1 MKRKFISAMLF
12 GALLIAPA
20 TTFVGCADYDDDIE
34 NLQDQIT
41 NNATTLDQLTKEKIQ
56 NVETEI
62 ESLKAANKQLQEALD
77 KAKSEGTDAD
87 AATLAAAQKLV
98 EDAQA
103 QLQAALDA
111 VNGDITGINGKITD
125 INGQIID
132 LDAKYTTANGQII
145 DLNGKIS
152 DLDARLLAQ
161 DGRLKSVESLLAADG
176 KLTLAI
182 NDAQAL
188 AEKAYNLAEQT
199 AATAEANKQAIKD
212 AADNL
217 KSIKESLEGQ
227 INTLSDKVNDLS
239 KKLADQNADITAQIN
254 SLKSQLKDAQDGIS
268 ANGDKINENKQKI
281 DGIVNQLLE
290 LEGKI
295 AANKLAVETLE
306 SNFLT
311 KVNELVAG
319 PNGLKTSIDGLK
331 NANETVN
338 QRLEAIDGRLDG
350 VDGRLDGIDEL
361 IQSLAKSSDVT
372 SSIDQLRQEIEAK
385 IGKLNEEGKKE
396 SVATLIAGIN
406 SSITSIQGDIT
417 RIDGEITRIDGL
429 IDVLFTDLS
438 NLVTSLE
445 IQDNTFDAVWGKVTA
460 ANVGNFAKDD
470 TKRLVCFP
478 EASNRK
484 ATRAFD
490 EYTVEDVSGDMYLTI
505 NPTDIDFDNL
515 KVDLRNSLDEKSTAY
530 TLTRAEVAEGHL
542 ITRATKAQNGL
553 YHFRYKCSNTKP
565 SAEPQV
571 SNVAY
576 AATVTFP
583 WTKKGEKKPS
593 ERSVYSKYD
602 ITFRPTRATAVASD
616 GFGIGFDSEVN
627 TFNQTSVV
635 NQPSW
640 NSIETKGVVR
650 PVANKENPDAA
661 FLVKLLLNTDHKVYA
676 KYIKCTNAL
685 NSNGGYDANA
695 VADINKQ
702 SSAFDKVI
710 YATDKATDKDD
721 PDFKSLT
728 IDVNKYNGY
737 TVSFDYYI
745 WNYDGSVLKRTYTL
759 NFTKPLIADDNAH
772 AEVTPEAKTEQ
783 TAFADDFANTLCMD
797 AKRSI
802 WTGKATKFNVLPISG
817 EDAGSVKSVTLTS
830 ADKQTNYVSCNYN
843 NGTKVALN
851 HQNEIKNLKFAYDPT
866 TIDLNKTYKFK
877 VVFYDANDNEVNT
890 VNVSYTMKTPTKW
903 KEKIVRGTN
912 LFNNNV
918 AIFWAMSEL
927 DSNGNIVAA
936 YGDFSSIIAN
946 VNMNFN
952 NEGSKILFKNT
963 DVYSQQNNNLT
974 YQPTSGLTSYDK
986 FVVPFAA
993 VDNNH
998 IYNISAGVEYFGC
1011 RNLWQAVGGDG
1022 DFAVKF
1028 ASRVLNAKGFNASAT
1043 IAYGASTNINNAS
1056 INAYDPS
1063 KGFSNGQGTKM
1074 NFLGSSSIDA
1084 QIKDVKVKFMNEGDK
1099 PLFSKAYLAD
1109 AAGNMVED
1117 MLTNTVTTPNNA
1129 AKADHIVLETKDK
1142 ASVQL
1147 GHTTVTLQLFVTD
1160 VFGHCSEK
1168 NQYNI
1173 TIKIDPNLIPSH
1185 IKHRR

>member
-34 NLQDQIT
+34 NLQGQIT

-77 KAKSEGTDAD
+77 KAKSEGSDAD

-111 VNGDITGINGKITD
+111 VNGDITGI
-125 INGQIID
+125 
-132 LDAKYTTANGQII
+132 
-145 DLNGKIS
+145 NGKIS

-212 AADNL
+212 AAANL

-239 KKLADQNADITAQIN
+239 KELAKQNADITAQIN
-254 SLKSQLKDAQDGIS
+254 SLNSQLKDANDGIS
-268 ANGDKINENKQKI
+268 ANGDKIKANKQKI
-281 DGIVNQLLE
+281 DEIVGQLTE
-290 LEGKI
+290 LQKQV
-295 AANKLAVETLE
+295 AKNKLAVETLE
-306 SNFLT
+306 SNYLS
-311 KVNELVAG
+311 KAEGIKLN
-319 PNGLKTSIDGLK
+319 TSIDELK
-331 NANETVN
+331 SANE
-338 QRLEAIDGRLDG
+338 AIEGRLAKAES
-350 VDGRLDGIDEL
+350 RLDGIDGL
-361 IQSLAKSSDVT
+361 IESLAKSSDVT
-372 SSIDQLRQEIEAK
+372 KDIQELREEIEAK
-385 IGKLNEEGKKE
+385 IGKLNEEGKDDT
-396 SVATLIAGIN
+396 VASLIAGIN

-478 EASNRK
+478 EKSNRK

-565 SAEPQV
+565 EAEPQV

-627 TFNQTSVV
+627 TFNQTNVV

-843 NGTKVALN
+843 NTTKVALN

-866 TIDLNKTYKFK
+866 AIDLNKTYKFK

-946 VNMNFN
+946 VNMNFD

-963 DVYSQQNNNLT
+963 DVYSQQNNNQT

-1028 ASRVLNAKGFNASAT
+1028 ASRVLNAKDFNASAT

-1063 KGFSNGQGTKM
+1063 KGFSNNGQGTNM
-1074 NFLGSSSIDA
+1074 NFLGSSIDA
-1084 QIKDVKVKFMNEGDK
+1084 QIKDVKVKFKNEGDK

-1147 GHTTVTLQLFVTD
+1147 GPTTVTLQLFVTD

>member
-12 GALLIAPA
+12 GALLVAPA

-34 NLQDQIT
+34 NLQGQIT

-111 VNGDITGINGKITD
+111 VNGDITGINGKI
-125 INGQIID
+125 
-132 LDAKYTTANGQII
+132 
-145 DLNGKIS
+145 S

-199 AATAEANKQAIKD
+199 SATAEANKQAIKD
-212 AADNL
+212 AAENL

-254 SLKSQLKDAQDGIS
+254 SLKSQLSDAKDGIS
-268 ANGDKINENKQKI
+268 ANGDKINKNKQKI
-281 DGIVNQLLE
+281 DEIVGQLTELQNQVA
-290 LEGKI
+290 K
-295 AANKLAVETLE
+295 NKLAVETLE
-306 SNFLT
+306 SNYLS

-319 PNGLKTSIDGLK
+319 QNGLKTSIEGLK
-331 NANETVN
+331 SANETIN
-338 QRLEAIDGRLDG
+338 QRLESAEGRLDTIE
-350 VDGRLDGIDEL
+350 DL
-361 IQSLAKSSDVT
+361 IASLAKSSDVT

-385 IGKLNEEGKKE
+385 IGKLNEEGKDDT
-396 SVATLIAGIN
+396 VASLIAGIN

-478 EASNRK
+478 EKSNRK

-553 YHFRYKCSNTKP
+553 YHFRYKCGNTKP
-565 SAEPQV
+565 SAEPQA

-635 NQPSW
+635 PQPTW

-745 WNYDGSVLKRTYTL
+745 WNYDGSVLKRTYAL

-772 AEVTPEAKTEQ
+772 AVVTPEAKTEQ

-866 TIDLNKTYKFK
+866 AIDLNKTYKFR
-877 VVFYDANDNEVNT
+877 VVFYDVNDNEVNT
-890 VNVSYTMKTPTKW
+890 VNVSYTMKAPTGW
-903 KEKIVRGTN
+903 NAKIVRGTN
-912 LFNNNV
+912 LFNNDV

-927 DSNGNIVAA
+927 GTSGNVVAA

-946 VNMNFN
+946 VNMNFD

-974 YQPTSGLTSYDK
+974 YQPASGLTSYDK

-1011 RNLWQAVGGDG
+1011 RNLWQAAGGDG
-1022 DFAVKF
+1022 NFKVKF

-1043 IAYGASTNINNAS
+1043 IAYGASTNINNGS

-1074 NFLGSSSIDA
+1074 NFLGSSIDA

-1109 AAGNMVED
+1109 ADGNMVED

>member
-34 NLQDQIT
+34 NLQGQIT

-111 VNGDITGINGKITD
+111 VNGDITGINGKI
-125 INGQIID
+125 
-132 LDAKYTTANGQII
+132 
-145 DLNGKIS
+145 S

-188 AEKAYNLAEQT
+188 AEKAYNLAEKT
-199 AATAEANKQAIKD
+199 AATADANKQAIKD
-212 AADNL
+212 AAENL

-254 SLKSQLKDAQDGIS
+254 SLKSQLNDANEGIS
-268 ANGDKINENKQKI
+268 ANGDKIIKNKQKI
-281 DGIVNQLLE
+281 DEIVGQLTELQNQ
-290 LEGKI
+290 I
-295 AANKLAVETLE
+295 AKNKSAVETLE

-311 KVNELVAG
+311 EIDKIVNEQ
-319 PNGLKTSIDGLK
+319 NGLKTSIEGLK
-331 NANETVN
+331 SANETVN
-338 QRLEAIDGRLDG
+338 QRLESAEGRLDTIE
-350 VDGRLDGIDEL
+350 DL
-361 IQSLAKSSDVT
+361 IASLAKSSDVT

-385 IGKLNEEGKKE
+385 IGKLNEEGKDDT
-396 SVATLIAGIN
+396 VASLIAGIN
-406 SSITSIQGDIT
+406 TSITSIQGDIT

-478 EASNRK
+478 EKSNRK

-553 YHFRYKCSNTKP
+553 YHFRYKCGNTKP
-565 SAEPQV
+565 EAEPQV
-571 SNVAY
+571 SKVAY

-635 NQPSW
+635 PQPTW

-866 TIDLNKTYKFK
+866 AIDLNKTYKFR

-890 VNVSYTMKTPTKW
+890 VNVSYTMKAPTGW
-903 KEKIVRGTN
+903 NAKIVRGTN

-946 VNMNFN
+946 VNMKFD

-1011 RNLWQAVGGDG
+1011 RNLWQAAGGDG
-1022 DFAVKF
+1022 NFKVKF
-1028 ASRVLNAKGFNASAT
+1028 ASRVLNAKDFNASAT

-1063 KGFSNGQGTKM
+1063 KGFSNDHGTKM
-1074 NFLGSSSIDA
+1074 NFLGNSIDA

-1147 GHTTVTLQLFVTD
+1147 GQTTITLQLFVTD

-1185 IKHRR
+1185 INHRR

>member
-12 GALLIAPA
+12 GALLVAPA

-34 NLQDQIT
+34 NLQGQIT
-41 NNATTLDQLTKEKIQ
+41 NNATTLDQLTKEKIK

-77 KAKSEGTDAD
+77 KAKSEGSDAD

-111 VNGDITGINGKITD
+111 VNGDITGI
-125 INGQIID
+125 
-132 LDAKYTTANGQII
+132 
-145 DLNGKIS
+145 NGKIS

-239 KKLADQNADITAQIN
+239 KELAKQNADITAQIN
-254 SLKSQLKDAQDGIS
+254 SLKSQLNDANEGIS
-268 ANGDKINENKQKI
+268 ANGDKIKANKQKI
-281 DGIVNQLLE
+281 DEIVGQLTELQNQ
-290 LEGKI
+290 I
-295 AANKLAVETLE
+295 NANKSKVETLE
-306 SNFLT
+306 SNYLS

-319 PNGLKTSIDGLK
+319 QNGLKTSIEGLK
-331 NANETVN
+331 SANETIN
-338 QRLEAIDGRLDG
+338 QRLESAEGRLDT
-350 VDGRLDGIDEL
+350 IDDL
-361 IQSLAKSSDVT
+361 IASLAKSSDVT
-372 SSIDQLRQEIEAK
+372 SSIDRLREEIEAK
-385 IGKLNEEGKKE
+385 IGKLNEEGKDDT
-396 SVATLIAGIN
+396 VASLIAGIN
-406 SSITSIQGDIT
+406 SNITSIQDDIT

-460 ANVGNFAKDD
+460 ANVENFAKDD

-478 EASNRK
+478 EKSNRK

-553 YHFRYKCSNTKP
+553 YHFRYKCGNTKP
-565 SAEPQV
+565 EAEPQV

-602 ITFRPTRATAVASD
+602 ITFRPTRATAVASN

-627 TFNQTSVV
+627 TFNQTSEVS
-635 NQPSW
+635 QPTW

-661 FLVKLLLNTDHKVYA
+661 FLVKLMLNTDHKVYA

-685 NSNGGYDANA
+685 NSNGAYDGNA

-851 HQNEIKNLKFAYDPT
+851 HQNEIKNLKFVYDPT

-890 VNVSYTMKTPTKW
+890 VNVSYTMKAPTGLNA
-903 KEKIVRGTN
+903 KIVRGTN
-912 LFNNNV
+912 LFNNDV

-927 DSNGNIVAA
+927 GTSGNVVAA
-936 YGDFSSIIAN
+936 YGDFSSIIAH
-946 VNMNFN
+946 VNENLDGN
-952 NEGSKILFKNT
+952 NSKIWFKNT
-963 DVYSQQNNNLT
+963 DVYSQQNNNLA
-974 YQPTSGLTSYDK
+974 YKPESGLTSYNK

-1011 RNLWQAVGGDG
+1011 NNLWQAAGGDG
-1022 DFAVKF
+1022 NFKVKF

-1043 IAYGASTNINNAS
+1043 IAYGASTNINNGS

-1074 NFLGSSSIDA
+1074 NFLGSSIDA
-1084 QIKDVKVKFMNEGDK
+1084 QIKDVKVYFKNEGDM

-1117 MLTNTVTTPNNA
+1117 MLTNTKTTPNNA

-1147 GHTTVTLQLFVTD
+1147 GQTTITLQLVVTD
-1160 VFGHCSEK
+1160 VFGHSSK
-1168 NQYNI
+1168 KDQYNI
-1173 TIKIDPNLIPSH
+1173 TIKIDPNLTPSH
-1185 IKHRR
+1185 INHRR

>member
-111 VNGDITGINGKITD
+111 VNGDITGINGKI
-125 INGQIID
+125 
-132 LDAKYTTANGQII
+132 
-145 DLNGKIS
+145 S

-254 SLKSQLKDAQDGIS
+254 SLKSQLNDANEGIS
-268 ANGDKINENKQKI
+268 ANGDKIKANKQKI
-281 DGIVNQLLE
+281 DEIVGQLTELQNQ
-290 LEGKI
+290 I
-295 AANKLAVETLE
+295 NANKSKVETLE
-306 SNFLT
+306 SNYLS

-319 PNGLKTSIDGLK
+319 QNGLKTSIEGLK
-331 NANETVN
+331 SANETIN
-338 QRLEAIDGRLDG
+338 QRLESAEGRLDT
-350 VDGRLDGIDEL
+350 IDDL
-361 IQSLAKSSDVT
+361 IASLAKSSDVT
-372 SSIDQLRQEIEAK
+372 SSIDRLRKEIEAK
-385 IGKLNEEGKKE
+385 IGKLNEEGKDDT
-396 SVATLIAGIN
+396 VASLIAGIN

-478 EASNRK
+478 EKSNRK

-553 YHFRYKCSNTKP
+553 YHFRYKCGNTKP
-565 SAEPQV
+565 EAEPQV

-602 ITFRPTRATAVASD
+602 ITFRPTRATAVASN

-627 TFNQTSVV
+627 TFNQTSEVP
-635 NQPSW
+635 QPTW

-661 FLVKLLLNTDHKVYA
+661 FLVKLMLNTDHKVYA

-685 NSNGGYDANA
+685 NSNGAYDGNA

-759 NFTKPLIADDNAH
+759 NFTKPHIADDNAH
-772 AEVTPEAKTEQ
+772 AEVTPEANTEQ
-783 TAFADDFANTLCMD
+783 TAFADDFAKTLCMD

-817 EDAGSVKSVTLTS
+817 ENAGSVKSVTLTS

-843 NGTKVALN
+843 NATKVALN
-851 HQNEIKNLKFAYDPT
+851 HQNDIKNLKFVYDPT
-866 TIDLNKTYKFK
+866 AIDLNKTYKFK
-877 VVFYDANDNEVNT
+877 VVFYDAKDNEVNT
-890 VNVSYTMKTPTKW
+890 VNVSYTMKAPTGLND
-903 KEKIVRGTN
+903 KIVRGTH
-912 LFNNNV
+912 LFNNDV
-918 AIFWAMSEL
+918 AIFWAMSEPGV
-927 DSNGNIVAA
+927 DQSGNPIVTAA
-936 YGDFSSIIAN
+936 YGDFSSIIAH
-946 VNMNFN
+946 VNENLDGN
-952 NEGSKILFKNT
+952 NSKIWFKNT
-963 DVYSQQNNNLT
+963 DVYSQQNNNLA
-974 YQPTSGLTSYDK
+974 YQPTSGLTSYNK

-1011 RNLWQAVGGDG
+1011 NNLWQAAGGDG
-1022 DFAVKF
+1022 NFKVKF

-1043 IAYGASTNINNAS
+1043 IAYGASTNINNGS

-1074 NFLGSSSIDA
+1074 NFLGSGIDA
-1084 QIKDVKVKFMNEGDK
+1084 QIKDVKVDFKNEGDM

-1109 AAGNMVED
+1109 AHGNMVED
-1117 MLTNTVTTPNNA
+1117 MLTKTVTTPNNA
-1129 AKADHIVLETKDK
+1129 AKADHIVLETKNK
-1142 ASVQL
+1142 ASVQS
-1147 GHTTVTLQLFVTD
+1147 GQTTITLQLVVTD
-1160 VFGHCSEK
+1160 VFGHSSKK

-1173 TIKIDPNLIPSH
+1173 TIKIDPNLTPSH
-1185 IKHRR
+1185 INHRR

>member
-34 NLQDQIT
+34 NLQGQIT

-77 KAKSEGTDAD
+77 KAKSEGSDAD

-111 VNGDITGINGKITD
+111 VNGDITGI
-125 INGQIID
+125 
-132 LDAKYTTANGQII
+132 
-145 DLNGKIS
+145 NGKIS

-227 INTLSDKVNDLS
+227 INTLSEKVNELS

-254 SLKSQLKDAQDGIS
+254 SLKSQLNDANEGIS
-268 ANGDKINENKQKI
+268 ANGDKIKANKQKI
-281 DGIVNQLLE
+281 DEIVGQLTELQNQ
-290 LEGKI
+290 I
-295 AANKLAVETLE
+295 NANKSKVETLE
-306 SNFLT
+306 SNYLS

-319 PNGLKTSIDGLK
+319 QNGLKTSIEGLK
-331 NANETVN
+331 SANETIN
-338 QRLEAIDGRLDG
+338 QRLESAEGRLDTIE
-350 VDGRLDGIDEL
+350 DL
-361 IQSLAKSSDVT
+361 IASLAKSSDVT

-385 IGKLNEEGKKE
+385 IGKLNEEGKDDT
-396 SVATLIAGIN
+396 VASLIAGIN
-406 SSITSIQGDIT
+406 TSITSIQGDIT

-478 EASNRK
+478 EKSNRK

-553 YHFRYKCSNTKP
+553 YHFRYKCGNTKP
-565 SAEPQV
+565 EAEPQV

-602 ITFRPTRATAVASD
+602 ITFRPTRATAVASN

-635 NQPSW
+635 NQPTW

-772 AEVTPEAKTEQ
+772 AVVTPEAKTEQ

-843 NGTKVALN
+843 NTTKVTLN

-866 TIDLNKTYKFK
+866 AIDLNKTYKFK

-912 LFNNNV
+912 LFNNDV

-946 VNMNFN
+946 VNMNFD

-998 IYNISAGVEYFGC
+998 IYNISAGVEYFGY

-1074 NFLGSSSIDA
+1074 NFLGSNIDA

-1099 PLFSKAYLAD
+1099 PLFTKAYLAD

-1147 GHTTVTLQLFVTD
+1147 GHATVTLQLFVTD

>member
-12 GALLIAPA
+12 GALLVAPA

-111 VNGDITGINGKITD
+111 VNGDITGINGKI
-125 INGQIID
+125 
-132 LDAKYTTANGQII
+132 
-145 DLNGKIS
+145 S

-199 AATAEANKQAIKD
+199 SATAEANKQAIKD
-212 AADNL
+212 AAENL

-254 SLKSQLKDAQDGIS
+254 SLKSQLSDAKDGIS
-268 ANGDKINENKQKI
+268 ANGDKINKNKQKI
-281 DGIVNQLLE
+281 DEIVGQLTELQNQVA
-290 LEGKI
+290 K
-295 AANKLAVETLE
+295 NKLAVETLE
-306 SNFLT
+306 SNYLS

-319 PNGLKTSIDGLK
+319 QNGLKTSIEGLK
-331 NANETVN
+331 SANETIN
-338 QRLEAIDGRLDG
+338 QRLESAEGRLDTIE
-350 VDGRLDGIDEL
+350 DL
-361 IQSLAKSSDVT
+361 IASLAKSSDVT
-372 SSIDQLRQEIEAK
+372 SSIDQLRQEIDAK
-385 IGKLNEEGKKE
+385 IGKLNEEGKDDT
-396 SVATLIAGIN
+396 VASLIAGIN

-460 ANVGNFAKDD
+460 ANVENFAKDD

-478 EASNRK
+478 EKSNRK

-553 YHFRYKCSNTKP
+553 YHFRYKCGNTKP
-565 SAEPQV
+565 SAEPQA

-583 WTKKGEKKPS
+583 WTKKGEKKAS

-602 ITFRPTRATAVASD
+602 ITFRPTRATAVASN

-627 TFNQTSVV
+627 TFNQTSEQA
-635 NQPSW
+635 QPTW

-772 AEVTPEAKTEQ
+772 AVVTPEAKTEQ

-866 TIDLNKTYKFK
+866 TIDLNKTYKFR

-890 VNVSYTMKTPTKW
+890 VNVSYTMKAPTGW
-903 KEKIVRGTN
+903 NAKIVRGTN
-912 LFNNNV
+912 LFNNDV

-927 DSNGNIVAA
+927 GTSGNVVAA

-946 VNMNFN
+946 VNMNFD

-974 YQPTSGLTSYDK
+974 YQPASGLTSYDK

-1011 RNLWQAVGGDG
+1011 RNLWQAAGGDG
-1022 DFAVKF
+1022 NFKVKF

-1043 IAYGASTNINNAS
+1043 IAYGASTNINNGS

-1063 KGFSNGQGTKM
+1063 KGFFSNGQGTKM
-1074 NFLGSSSIDA
+1074 NFLGSSIDA

>member
-34 NLQDQIT
+34 NLQGQIT

-77 KAKSEGTDAD
+77 KAKSEGSDAD

-111 VNGDITGINGKITD
+111 VNGDITGI
-125 INGQIID
+125 
-132 LDAKYTTANGQII
+132 
-145 DLNGKIS
+145 NGKIS

-254 SLKSQLKDAQDGIS
+254 SLKSQLNDANEGIS
-268 ANGDKINENKQKI
+268 ANGDKIKANKQKI
-281 DGIVNQLLE
+281 DEIVGQLTELQNQ
-290 LEGKI
+290 I
-295 AANKLAVETLE
+295 NANKSKVETLE
-306 SNFLT
+306 SNYLS

-319 PNGLKTSIDGLK
+319 QNGLKTSIEGLK
-331 NANETVN
+331 SANETIN
-338 QRLEAIDGRLDG
+338 QRLESAEGRLDT
-350 VDGRLDGIDEL
+350 IDDL
-361 IQSLAKSSDVT
+361 IASLAKSSDVT
-372 SSIDQLRQEIEAK
+372 SSIDRLREEIEAK
-385 IGKLNEEGKKE
+385 IGKLNEEGKDDT
-396 SVATLIAGIN
+396 VASLIAGIN
-406 SSITSIQGDIT
+406 SNITSIQGDIT

-445 IQDNTFDAVWGKVTA
+445 IQDNTFDAVWGRVTA
-460 ANVGNFAKDD
+460 ANVAGFAKDD

-553 YHFRYKCSNTKP
+553 YHFRYKCGNTKP
-565 SAEPQV
+565 EAEPQV

-602 ITFRPTRATAVASD
+602 ITFRPTRATAVASN

-627 TFNQTSVV
+627 TFNQTSEDP
-635 NQPSW
+635 QPTW

-661 FLVKLLLNTDHKVYA
+661 FLVKLMLNTDHKVYA

-685 NSNGGYDANA
+685 NSNGAYDANA

-772 AEVTPEAKTEQ
+772 AEVTPEAKTDQ

-817 EDAGSVKSVTLTS
+817 ENAGSVKSVTLTS
-830 ADKQTNYVSCNYN
+830 ADKQTDYVSCNYN

-851 HQNEIKNLKFAYDPT
+851 HQNDIKNLKFVYDPT

-890 VNVSYTMKTPTKW
+890 VNVSYTMKAPTGLNA
-903 KEKIVRGTN
+903 KIVRGTN
-912 LFNNNV
+912 LFNNDV
-918 AIFWAMSEL
+918 AIFWAMSEHGT
-927 DSNGNIVAA
+927 SGNVVAA
-936 YGDFSSIIAN
+936 YGDFSSIIAH
-946 VNMNFN
+946 VNENLDGN
-952 NEGSKILFKNT
+952 NSKIWFKNT
-963 DVYSQQNNNLT
+963 DVYSQQNNNLA
-974 YQPTSGLTSYDK
+974 YKPESGLTSYNK

-1011 RNLWQAVGGDG
+1011 NNLWQAAGGDG
-1022 DFAVKF
+1022 NFKVKF

-1043 IAYGASTNINNAS
+1043 IAYGASTNINNGS

-1074 NFLGSSSIDA
+1074 NFLGSGIDA
-1084 QIKDVKVKFMNEGDK
+1084 QIKDVKVYFKNEGDM

-1109 AAGNMVED
+1109 AHGNIVED

-1147 GHTTVTLQLFVTD
+1147 GQTTITLQLVVTD
-1160 VFGHCSEK
+1160 VFGHSSK
-1168 NQYNI
+1168 KDQYNI
-1173 TIKIDPNLIPSH
+1173 TIKIDPNLTPSH
-1185 IKHRR
+1185 INHRR

>member
-12 GALLIAPA
+12 GALLVAPA

-34 NLQDQIT
+34 NLQGQIT

-111 VNGDITGINGKITD
+111 VNGDITGINGKI
-125 INGQIID
+125 
-132 LDAKYTTANGQII
+132 
-145 DLNGKIS
+145 S

-199 AATAEANKQAIKD
+199 SATAEANKQAIKD
-212 AADNL
+212 AAENL

-254 SLKSQLKDAQDGIS
+254 SLKSQLSDAKDGIS
-268 ANGDKINENKQKI
+268 ANGDKINKNKQKI
-281 DGIVNQLLE
+281 DEIVGQLTELQNQVA
-290 LEGKI
+290 K
-295 AANKLAVETLE
+295 NKLAVETLE
-306 SNFLT
+306 SNYLS

-319 PNGLKTSIDGLK
+319 QNGLKTSIEGLK
-331 NANETVN
+331 SANETIN
-338 QRLEAIDGRLDG
+338 QRLESAES
-350 VDGRLDGIDEL
+350 RLDGIDEL
-361 IQSLAKSSDVT
+361 IESLAKSSDVT
-372 SSIDQLRQEIEAK
+372 NDIQQLREDIEAK
-385 IGKLNEEGKKE
+385 IGKLNEEGQDDT
-396 SVATLIAGIN
+396 VASLIAGIN
-406 SSITSIQGDIT
+406 SNITSIQGDIT

-445 IQDNTFDAVWGKVTA
+445 IQDNTFDAVWGRVTA

-478 EASNRK
+478 EKSNRK

-565 SAEPQV
+565 EAEPQA

-635 NQPSW
+635 NQPTW

-843 NGTKVALN
+843 NTTKVALN

-912 LFNNNV
+912 LFKNNV
-918 AIFWAMSEL
+918 AIFWVMSEL

-946 VNMNFN
+946 VNMNFD

-1043 IAYGASTNINNAS
+1043 IAYGTNTNINNGS
-1056 INAYDPS
+1056 ITAFDPS

-1074 NFLGSSSIDA
+1074 NFLGSSIDA
-1084 QIKDVKVKFMNEGDK
+1084 QIKNVKVEFMKDSDK

-1142 ASVQL
+1142 AYVQKQ
-1147 GHTTVTLQLFVTD
+1147 TSIELQLVVTD
-1160 VFGHCSEK
+1160 VFGHTSK
-1168 NQYNI
+1168 NGQYKI
-1173 TIKIDPNLIPSH
+1173 TIKIIDNVTPSN
-1185 IKHRR
+1185 INHRR

>member
-12 GALLIAPA
+12 GALLVAPA

-34 NLQDQIT
+34 NLQGQIT

-111 VNGDITGINGKITD
+111 VNGDITGI
-125 INGQIID
+125 
-132 LDAKYTTANGQII
+132 
-145 DLNGKIS
+145 NGKIS

-254 SLKSQLKDAQDGIS
+254 SLKSQLNDANEGIS
-268 ANGDKINENKQKI
+268 ANGDKIKANKQKI
-281 DGIVNQLLE
+281 DEIVGQLTELQNQ
-290 LEGKI
+290 I
-295 AANKLAVETLE
+295 NANKSKVETLE
-306 SNFLT
+306 SNYLS

-319 PNGLKTSIDGLK
+319 QNGLKTSIEGLK
-331 NANETVN
+331 SANETIN
-338 QRLEAIDGRLDG
+338 QRLESAEGRLDT
-350 VDGRLDGIDEL
+350 IDDL
-361 IQSLAKSSDVT
+361 IASLAKSSDVT
-372 SSIDQLRQEIEAK
+372 SSIDRLREEIEAK
-385 IGKLNEEGKKE
+385 IGKLNEEGKDDT
-396 SVATLIAGIN
+396 VASLIAGIN

-445 IQDNTFDAVWGKVTA
+445 IQDNTFDAVWGRVTA
-460 ANVGNFAKDD
+460 ANVAGFAKDD

-553 YHFRYKCSNTKP
+553 YHFRYKCGNTKP
-565 SAEPQV
+565 EAEPQV

-772 AEVTPEAKTEQ
+772 AEVTPEAKTKQ

-843 NGTKVALN
+843 NTTKVALN

-866 TIDLNKTYKFK
+866 AIDLNKTYKFK

-946 VNMNFN
+946 VNMNFD

-1074 NFLGSSSIDA
+1074 NFLGNSIDA

-1147 GHTTVTLQLFVTD
+1147 GHATVTLQLFVTD

-1185 IKHRR
+1185 INHRR

>member
-34 NLQDQIT
+34 NLQGQIT

-111 VNGDITGINGKITD
+111 VNGDITGINGKI
-125 INGQIID
+125 
-132 LDAKYTTANGQII
+132 
-145 DLNGKIS
+145 S

-188 AEKAYNLAEQT
+188 AEKAYNLAEKT
-199 AATAEANKQAIKD
+199 AATADANKQAIKD

-254 SLKSQLKDAQDGIS
+254 SLKSQLNDANEGIS
-268 ANGDKINENKQKI
+268 ANGDKIIKNKQKI
-281 DGIVNQLLE
+281 DEIVGQLTELQNQ
-290 LEGKI
+290 I
-295 AANKLAVETLE
+295 AKNKSAVETLE

-311 KVNELVAG
+311 EIDKIVNEQ
-319 PNGLKTSIDGLK
+319 NGLKTSIEGLK
-331 NANETVN
+331 SANETVN
-338 QRLEAIDGRLDG
+338 QRLESAEGRLDTIE
-350 VDGRLDGIDEL
+350 DL
-361 IQSLAKSSDVT
+361 IASLAKSSDVT

-385 IGKLNEEGKKE
+385 IGKLNEEGKDDT
-396 SVATLIAGIN
+396 VASLIAGIN
-406 SSITSIQGDIT
+406 TSITSIQGDIT

-445 IQDNTFDAVWGKVTA
+445 IQDNTFDAVWGRVTA
-460 ANVGNFAKDD
+460 ANVGSFAKDD

-478 EASNRK
+478 EKSNRK

-553 YHFRYKCSNTKP
+553 YHFRYKCGNTKP

-843 NGTKVALN
+843 NTTKVALN

-903 KEKIVRGTN
+903 MEKIVRGTN

-1074 NFLGSSSIDA
+1074 NFLGSSIDA
-1084 QIKDVKVKFMNEGDK
+1084 QIKDVKVKFKNEGDK

-1147 GHTTVTLQLFVTD
+1147 GHATVTLHLFVTD

-1168 NQYNI
+1168 NLYNI

>member
-34 NLQDQIT
+34 NLQGQIT

-111 VNGDITGINGKITD
+111 VNGDITGINGKI
-125 INGQIID
+125 
-132 LDAKYTTANGQII
+132 
-145 DLNGKIS
+145 S

-182 NDAQAL
+182 NEAQAL
-188 AEKAYNLAEQT
+188 AEKAYNLAEKT
-199 AATAEANKQAIKD
+199 AATADANKQAIKD
-212 AADNL
+212 AAENL

-254 SLKSQLKDAQDGIS
+254 SLKSQLNDANEGIS
-268 ANGDKINENKQKI
+268 ANGDKIIKNKQKI
-281 DGIVNQLLE
+281 DEIVGQLTELQNQ
-290 LEGKI
+290 I
-295 AANKLAVETLE
+295 AKNKSAVETLE

-311 KVNELVAG
+311 EIDKIVNEQ
-319 PNGLKTSIDGLK
+319 NGLKTSIEGLK
-331 NANETVN
+331 SANETVN
-338 QRLEAIDGRLDG
+338 QRLESAEGRLDTIE
-350 VDGRLDGIDEL
+350 DL
-361 IQSLAKSSDVT
+361 IASLAKSSDVT

-385 IGKLNEEGKKE
+385 IGKLNEEGKDDT
-396 SVATLIAGIN
+396 VASLIAGIN
-406 SSITSIQGDIT
+406 TSITSIQGDIT

-478 EASNRK
+478 EKSNRK

-553 YHFRYKCSNTKP
+553 YHFRYKCGNTKP
-565 SAEPQV
+565 EAEPQV
-571 SNVAY
+571 SKVAY

-635 NQPSW
+635 PQPTW

-772 AEVTPEAKTEQ
+772 AVVTPEAKTEQ

-866 TIDLNKTYKFK
+866 AIDLNKTYKFR

-890 VNVSYTMKTPTKW
+890 VNVSYTMKAPTGW
-903 KEKIVRGTN
+903 NAKIVRGTN
-912 LFNNNV
+912 LFNNDV

-927 DSNGNIVAA
+927 GTSGNVVAA

-946 VNMNFN
+946 VNMNFD

-974 YQPTSGLTSYDK
+974 YQPASGLTSYDK

-1011 RNLWQAVGGDG
+1011 RNLWQAAGGDG
-1022 DFAVKF
+1022 NFKVKF

-1043 IAYGASTNINNAS
+1043 IAYGASTNINNGS

-1074 NFLGSSSIDA
+1074 NFLGSSIDA

>member
-34 NLQDQIT
+34 NLQGQIT

-111 VNGDITGINGKITD
+111 VNGDITGINGKI
-125 INGQIID
+125 
-132 LDAKYTTANGQII
+132 
-145 DLNGKIS
+145 S

-227 INTLSDKVNDLS
+227 INTLSEKVNDLS

-254 SLKSQLKDAQDGIS
+254 SLKSQLNDAKDGIS
-268 ANGDKINENKQKI
+268 ANGDKINKNKQKI
-281 DGIVNQLLE
+281 DEIVDQLTELQNQVA
-290 LEGKI
+290 K
-295 AANKLAVETLE
+295 NKLAVETLE
-306 SNFLT
+306 SNYLS

-319 PNGLKTSIDGLK
+319 QNGLKTSIEGLK
-331 NANETVN
+331 SANETIN
-338 QRLEAIDGRLDG
+338 QRLDSAEGRLDTIE
-350 VDGRLDGIDEL
+350 DL
-361 IQSLAKSSDVT
+361 IASLAKSSDVT
-372 SSIDQLRQEIEAK
+372 SSIDQLREEIEAK
-385 IGKLNEEGKKE
+385 IGKLNEEGKDDT
-396 SVATLIAGIN
+396 VASLIAGIN
-406 SSITSIQGDIT
+406 TSITSIQGDIT

-460 ANVGNFAKDD
+460 ANVAGFAKDD
-470 TKRLVCFP
+470 TKHLVCFP

-553 YHFRYKCSNTKP
+553 YHFRYKCGNTKP
-565 SAEPQV
+565 SAEPQA

-583 WTKKGEKKPS
+583 WTKKGEKKAS

-627 TFNQTSVV
+627 TFNQTSEQ
-635 NQPSW
+635 NQPTW

-772 AEVTPEAKTEQ
+772 AEVTPEAKTDQ

-830 ADKQTNYVSCNYN
+830 ADKQTDYVSCNYN
-843 NGTKVALN
+843 NRTKVALN
-851 HQNEIKNLKFAYDPT
+851 HQNDIKNLKFVYDPT

-890 VNVSYTMKTPTKW
+890 VNVSYTMKAPTGLNA
-903 KEKIVRGTN
+903 KIVRGTN
-912 LFNNNV
+912 LFNNDV
-918 AIFWAMSEL
+918 AIFWAMSEHGV
-927 DSNGNIVAA
+927 DQSGNPIVTAA
-936 YGDFSSIIAN
+936 YGDFSSIIAH
-946 VNMNFN
+946 VNENLDGN
-952 NEGSKILFKNT
+952 NSKIWFKNT
-963 DVYSQQNNNLT
+963 DVYSQQNNNLA
-974 YQPTSGLTSYDK
+974 YKPESGLTSYNK

-1011 RNLWQAVGGDG
+1011 NNLWQAAGGDG
-1022 DFAVKF
+1022 NFKVKF

-1043 IAYGASTNINNAS
+1043 IAYGASTNINNGS

-1074 NFLGSSSIDA
+1074 NFLGSSIDA
-1084 QIKDVKVKFMNEGDK
+1084 QIKDVKVYFKNEGDM

-1109 AAGNMVED
+1109 ATGHMVED

-1147 GHTTVTLQLFVTD
+1147 GQTTITLQLVVTD
-1160 VFGHCSEK
+1160 VFGHSSK
-1168 NQYNI
+1168 KDQYNI
-1173 TIKIDPNLIPSH
+1173 TIKIDPNLTPSN

>member
-34 NLQDQIT
+34 NLQGQIT

-111 VNGDITGINGKITD
+111 VNGDITGINGKI
-125 INGQIID
+125 
-132 LDAKYTTANGQII
+132 
-145 DLNGKIS
+145 S

-188 AEKAYNLAEQT
+188 AEKAYNLAEKT
-199 AATAEANKQAIKD
+199 AATADANKQAIKD

-254 SLKSQLKDAQDGIS
+254 SLKSQLNDANEGIS
-268 ANGDKINENKQKI
+268 ANGDKIIKNKQKI
-281 DGIVNQLLE
+281 DEIVGQLTELQNQ
-290 LEGKI
+290 I
-295 AANKLAVETLE
+295 AKNKSAVETLE

-311 KVNELVAG
+311 EIDKIVNEQ
-319 PNGLKTSIDGLK
+319 NGLKTSIEGLK
-331 NANETVN
+331 SANETVN
-338 QRLEAIDGRLDG
+338 QRLESAEGRLDTIE
-350 VDGRLDGIDEL
+350 DL
-361 IQSLAKSSDVT
+361 IASLAKSSDVT

-385 IGKLNEEGKKE
+385 IGKLNEEGKDDT
-396 SVATLIAGIN
+396 VASLIAGIN
-406 SSITSIQGDIT
+406 TSITSIQGDIT

-445 IQDNTFDAVWGKVTA
+445 IQDNTFDAVWGRVTA
-460 ANVGNFAKDD
+460 ANVGSFAKDD

-478 EASNRK
+478 EKSNRK

-553 YHFRYKCSNTKP
+553 YHFRYKCGNTKP

-843 NGTKVALN
+843 NTTKVALN

-946 VNMNFN
+946 VNMNFD

-1074 NFLGSSSIDA
+1074 NFLGSSIDA

-1109 AAGNMVED
+1109 SAGNMVED

-1147 GHTTVTLQLFVTD
+1147 GHATVTLHLFVTD

>member
-34 NLQDQIT
+34 NLQNQIT

-111 VNGDITGINGKITD
+111 VNGDITGING
-125 INGQIID
+125 N
-132 LDAKYTTANGQII
+132 
-145 DLNGKIS
+145 IS
-152 DLDARLLAQ
+152 SLDARLLAQ

-239 KKLADQNADITAQIN
+239 KELAKQNADITGQIS
-254 SLKSQLKDAQDGIS
+254 SLKSQLEDAKNDIS
-268 ANGDKINENKQKI
+268 ANGDKILANKQKI
-281 DGIVNQLLE
+281 DEIVGQLTELQNQVA
-290 LEGKI
+290 K
-295 AANKLAVETLE
+295 NKLAVETLE
-306 SNFLT
+306 SNYLS

-319 PNGLKTSIDGLK
+319 QNGLKTSIEGLK
-331 NANETVN
+331 SANETIN
-338 QRLEAIDGRLDG
+338 QRLESAEGRLDTIE
-350 VDGRLDGIDEL
+350 DL
-361 IQSLAKSSDVT
+361 IASLAKSSDIT

-385 IGKLNEEGKKE
+385 IGKLNEEGKDDT
-396 SVATLIAGIN
+396 VASLIAGIN
-406 SSITSIQGDIT
+406 TSITSIQGDIT

-460 ANVGNFAKDD
+460 ANVAGFAKDD

-553 YHFRYKCSNTKP
+553 YHFRYKCGNTKP
-565 SAEPQV
+565 SAEPQA

-583 WTKKGEKKPS
+583 WTKKGEKKAS

-627 TFNQTSVV
+627 TFNQTNVV
-635 NQPSW
+635 NQPTW

-685 NSNGGYDANA
+685 NSNGAYDANA

-772 AEVTPEAKTEQ
+772 AEVTPEAKTDQ

-817 EDAGSVKSVTLTS
+817 ENAGSVKSVTLTS
-830 ADKQTNYVSCNYN
+830 ADKQTDYVSCNYN

-851 HQNEIKNLKFAYDPT
+851 HQNEIKNLKFVYDPT

-890 VNVSYTMKTPTKW
+890 VNVSYTMKAPTGLNA
-903 KEKIVRGTN
+903 KIVRGTN
-912 LFNNNV
+912 LFNNDV
-918 AIFWAMSEL
+918 AIFWAMSEHGV
-927 DSNGNIVAA
+927 DQSGNPIVTAA
-936 YGDFSSIIAN
+936 YGDFSSIIAH
-946 VNMNFN
+946 VNENLDGN
-952 NEGSKILFKNT
+952 NSKIWFKNT
-963 DVYSQQNNNLT
+963 DVYSQQNNNLA
-974 YQPTSGLTSYDK
+974 YKPESGLTSYNK

-1011 RNLWQAVGGDG
+1011 NNLWQAAGGDG
-1022 DFAVKF
+1022 NFKVKF

-1043 IAYGASTNINNAS
+1043 IAYGASTNINNGS

-1074 NFLGSSSIDA
+1074 NFLGSSIDA
-1084 QIKDVKVKFMNEGDK
+1084 QIKDVKVYFKNEGDM

-1109 AAGNMVED
+1109 AHGNMVED

-1147 GHTTVTLQLFVTD
+1147 GQTTITLQLVVTD
-1160 VFGHCSEK
+1160 VFGHSSK
-1168 NQYNI
+1168 KDQYNI
-1173 TIKIDPNLIPSH
+1173 TIKIDPNLTPSH

>member
-12 GALLIAPA
+12 GALLVAPA

-34 NLQDQIT
+34 NLQGQIT

-111 VNGDITGINGKITD
+111 VNGDITGING
-125 INGQIID
+125 N
-132 LDAKYTTANGQII
+132 
-145 DLNGKIS
+145 IS
-152 DLDARLLAQ
+152 SLDARLLAQ

-212 AADNL
+212 AAENL

-254 SLKSQLKDAQDGIS
+254 SLKSQLSDAKDGIS
-268 ANGDKINENKQKI
+268 ANGDKINKNKQKI
-281 DGIVNQLLE
+281 DEIVGQLTELQNQVA
-290 LEGKI
+290 K
-295 AANKLAVETLE
+295 NKLAVETLE
-306 SNFLT
+306 SNYLS

-319 PNGLKTSIDGLK
+319 QNGLKTSIEGLK
-331 NANETVN
+331 SANETIN
-338 QRLEAIDGRLDG
+338 QRLESAEGRLDTIE
-350 VDGRLDGIDEL
+350 DL
-361 IQSLAKSSDVT
+361 IASLAKSSDVT

-385 IGKLNEEGKKE
+385 IGKLNEEGKDDT
-396 SVATLIAGIN
+396 VASLIAGIN

-478 EASNRK
+478 EKSNRK

-553 YHFRYKCSNTKP
+553 YHFRYKCGNTKP
-565 SAEPQV
+565 SAEPQA

-635 NQPSW
+635 PQPTW

-772 AEVTPEAKTEQ
+772 AVVTPEAKTEQ

-866 TIDLNKTYKFK
+866 AIDLNKTYKFR

-890 VNVSYTMKTPTKW
+890 VNVSYTMKAPTGW
-903 KEKIVRGTN
+903 NAKIVRGTN
-912 LFNNNV
+912 LFNNDV

-927 DSNGNIVAA
+927 GTSGNVVAA

-946 VNMNFN
+946 VNMNFD

-974 YQPTSGLTSYDK
+974 YQPASGLTSYDK

-1011 RNLWQAVGGDG
+1011 RNLWQAAGGDG
-1022 DFAVKF
+1022 NFKVKF

-1043 IAYGASTNINNAS
+1043 IAYGASTNINNGS

-1074 NFLGSSSIDA
+1074 NFLGSSIDA

>member
-12 GALLIAPA
+12 GALLVAPA

-34 NLQDQIT
+34 NLQGQIT

-111 VNGDITGINGKITD
+111 VNGDITGINGKI
-125 INGQIID
+125 
-132 LDAKYTTANGQII
+132 
-145 DLNGKIS
+145 S

-199 AATAEANKQAIKD
+199 SATAEANKQAIKD

-254 SLKSQLKDAQDGIS
+254 SLKSQLNDANEGIS
-268 ANGDKINENKQKI
+268 ANGDKIKANKQKI
-281 DGIVNQLLE
+281 DEIVGQLTELQNQ
-290 LEGKI
+290 I
-295 AANKLAVETLE
+295 NANKSKVETLE
-306 SNFLT
+306 SNYLS

-319 PNGLKTSIDGLK
+319 QNGLKTSIEGLK
-331 NANETVN
+331 SANETIN
-338 QRLEAIDGRLDG
+338 QRLESAEGRLDTIE
-350 VDGRLDGIDEL
+350 DL
-361 IQSLAKSSDVT
+361 IASLAKSSDVT

-385 IGKLNEEGKKE
+385 IGKLNEEGKDDT
-396 SVATLIAGIN
+396 VASLIAGIN
-406 SSITSIQGDIT
+406 TSITSIQGDIT

-478 EASNRK
+478 EKSNRK

-565 SAEPQV
+565 EAEPQA

-635 NQPSW
+635 PQPTW

-866 TIDLNKTYKFK
+866 AIDLNKTYKFR

-890 VNVSYTMKTPTKW
+890 VNVSYTMKAPTGW
-903 KEKIVRGTN
+903 NAKIVRGTN
-912 LFNNNV
+912 LFNNDV

-927 DSNGNIVAA
+927 GTSGNVVAA

-946 VNMNFN
+946 VNMNFD

-974 YQPTSGLTSYDK
+974 YQPASGLTSYDK

-1011 RNLWQAVGGDG
+1011 RNLWQAAGGDG
-1022 DFAVKF
+1022 NFKVKF

-1043 IAYGASTNINNAS
+1043 IAYGASTNINNGS

-1074 NFLGSSSIDA
+1074 NFLGSSIDA

-1142 ASVQL
+1142 ASFQL
-1147 GHTTVTLQLFVTD
+1147 GPTVTLQLFVTD

>member
-111 VNGDITGINGKITD
+111 VNGDITGINGKI
-125 INGQIID
+125 
-132 LDAKYTTANGQII
+132 
-145 DLNGKIS
+145 S

-199 AATAEANKQAIKD
+199 SATAEANKQAIKD
-212 AADNL
+212 AAENL

-254 SLKSQLKDAQDGIS
+254 SLKSQLSDAKDGIS
-268 ANGDKINENKQKI
+268 ANGDKINKNKQKI
-281 DGIVNQLLE
+281 DEIVGQLTELQNQVA
-290 LEGKI
+290 K
-295 AANKLAVETLE
+295 NKLAVETLE
-306 SNFLT
+306 SNYLS

-319 PNGLKTSIDGLK
+319 QNGLKTSIEGLK
-331 NANETVN
+331 SANETIN
-338 QRLEAIDGRLDG
+338 QRLESAEGRLDTIE
-350 VDGRLDGIDEL
+350 DL
-361 IQSLAKSSDVT
+361 IASLAKSSDVT

-385 IGKLNEEGKKE
+385 IGKLNEEGKDDT
-396 SVATLIAGIN
+396 VASLIAGIN
-406 SSITSIQGDIT
+406 TSITSIQGDIT

-445 IQDNTFDAVWGKVTA
+445 IQDNTFDAVWGRVTA

-478 EASNRK
+478 EKSNRK

-565 SAEPQV
+565 SAEPQA

-635 NQPSW
+635 PQPTW

-772 AEVTPEAKTEQ
+772 AVVTPEAKTEQ

-866 TIDLNKTYKFK
+866 AIDLNKTYKFR

-890 VNVSYTMKTPTKW
+890 VNVSYTMKAPTGW
-903 KEKIVRGTN
+903 NAKIVRGTN
-912 LFNNNV
+912 LFNNDV

-927 DSNGNIVAA
+927 GTSGNVVAA

-946 VNMNFN
+946 VNMNFD

-974 YQPTSGLTSYDK
+974 YQPASGLTSYDK

-1011 RNLWQAVGGDG
+1011 RNLWQAAGGDG
-1022 DFAVKF
+1022 NFKVKF

-1043 IAYGASTNINNAS
+1043 IAYGASTNINNGS

-1063 KGFSNGQGTKM
+1063 KGFSNNGQGTKM
-1074 NFLGSSSIDA
+1074 NFLGSSIDA

-1142 ASVQL
+1142 ASIQL
-1147 GHTTVTLQLFVTD
+1147 GSHTTVTLQLFVTD

>member
-34 NLQDQIT
+34 NLQGQIT

-111 VNGDITGINGKITD
+111 VNGDITGING
-125 INGQIID
+125 N
-132 LDAKYTTANGQII
+132 
-145 DLNGKIS
+145 IS
-152 DLDARLLAQ
+152 SLDARLLAQ

-254 SLKSQLKDAQDGIS
+254 SLKSQLNDAKDGIS
-268 ANGDKINENKQKI
+268 ANGDKINKNKQKI
-281 DGIVNQLLE
+281 DEIVGQLTELQNQVA
-290 LEGKI
+290 K
-295 AANKLAVETLE
+295 NKLAVETLE
-306 SNFLT
+306 SNYLS

-319 PNGLKTSIDGLK
+319 QNGLKTSIEGLK
-331 NANETVN
+331 SANETIN
-338 QRLEAIDGRLDG
+338 QRLGSAEGRLDTIE
-350 VDGRLDGIDEL
+350 DL
-361 IQSLAKSSDVT
+361 IASLAKSSDVT

-385 IGKLNEEGKKE
+385 IGKLNEEGKDDT
-396 SVATLIAGIN
+396 VASLIAGIN

-460 ANVGNFAKDD
+460 ANVAGFAKDD

-553 YHFRYKCSNTKP
+553 YHFRYKCGNTKP
-565 SAEPQV
+565 SAEPQA

-583 WTKKGEKKPS
+583 WTKKGEKKAS

-627 TFNQTSVV
+627 TFNQTSEQA
-635 NQPSW
+635 QPTW

-772 AEVTPEAKTEQ
+772 AVVTPEAKTEQ

-927 DSNGNIVAA
+927 DNSGNIVAA

-946 VNMNFN
+946 VNMNFD

-1043 IAYGASTNINNAS
+1043 IAYGASTNINNGS

-1074 NFLGSSSIDA
+1074 NFLGSSIDA

>member
-111 VNGDITGINGKITD
+111 VNGDITGING
-125 INGQIID
+125 N
-132 LDAKYTTANGQII
+132 
-145 DLNGKIS
+145 IS
-152 DLDARLLAQ
+152 SLDARLLAQ

-199 AATAEANKQAIKD
+199 SATAEANKQAIKD

-254 SLKSQLKDAQDGIS
+254 SLKSQLNDANEGIS
-268 ANGDKINENKQKI
+268 ANGDKIIKNKQKI
-281 DGIVNQLLE
+281 DEIVGQLTELQNQ
-290 LEGKI
+290 I
-295 AANKLAVETLE
+295 AKNKSAVETLE

-311 KVNELVAG
+311 EIDKIVNEQ
-319 PNGLKTSIDGLK
+319 NGLKTSIEGLK
-331 NANETVN
+331 SANETVN
-338 QRLEAIDGRLDG
+338 QRLESAEGRLDTIE
-350 VDGRLDGIDEL
+350 DL
-361 IQSLAKSSDVT
+361 IASLAKSSDVT

-385 IGKLNEEGKKE
+385 IGKLNEEGKDDT
-396 SVATLIAGIN
+396 VASLIAGIN
-406 SSITSIQGDIT
+406 TSITSIQGDIT

-445 IQDNTFDAVWGKVTA
+445 IQDNTFDAVWGRVTA

-478 EASNRK
+478 EKSNRK

-553 YHFRYKCSNTKP
+553 YHFRYKCGNTKP
-565 SAEPQV
+565 EAEPQV

-635 NQPSW
+635 NQPTW

-685 NSNGGYDANA
+685 NSNGAYDANA

-817 EDAGSVKSVTLTS
+817 ENAGSVKSVTLTS

-851 HQNEIKNLKFAYDPT
+851 HQNEIKNLKFVYDPT

-890 VNVSYTMKTPTKW
+890 VNVSYTMKAPTGLNA
-903 KEKIVRGTN
+903 KIVRGTN
-912 LFNNNV
+912 LFNNDV
-918 AIFWAMSEL
+918 AIFWAMSEHGV
-927 DSNGNIVAA
+927 DQSGNPIVTAA
-936 YGDFSSIIAN
+936 YGDFSSIIAH
-946 VNMNFN
+946 VNENLDGN
-952 NEGSKILFKNT
+952 NSKIWFKNT
-963 DVYSQQNNNLT
+963 DVYSQQNNNLA
-974 YQPTSGLTSYDK
+974 YKPESGLTSYNK

-1011 RNLWQAVGGDG
+1011 NNLWQAAGGDG
-1022 DFAVKF
+1022 NFKVKF

-1043 IAYGASTNINNAS
+1043 IAYGASTNINNGS

-1074 NFLGSSSIDA
+1074 NFLGSGIDA
-1084 QIKDVKVKFMNEGDK
+1084 QIKDVKVYFKNEGDM

-1109 AAGNMVED
+1109 AHGNMVED

-1147 GHTTVTLQLFVTD
+1147 GQTTITLQLVVTD
-1160 VFGHCSEK
+1160 VFGHSSK
-1168 NQYNI
+1168 KDQYNI
-1173 TIKIDPNLIPSH
+1173 TIKIDPNLTPSH
-1185 IKHRR
+1185 INHRR

>member
-1 MKRKFISAMLF
+1 M
-12 GALLIAPA
+12 
-20 TTFVGCADYDDDIE
+20 
-34 NLQDQIT
+34 
-41 NNATTLDQLTKEKIQ
+41 
-56 NVETEI
+56 
-62 ESLKAANKQLQEALD
+62 
-77 KAKSEGTDAD
+77 
-87 AATLAAAQKLV
+87 
-98 EDAQA
+98 
-103 QLQAALDA
+103 
-111 VNGDITGINGKITD
+111 
-125 INGQIID
+125 
-132 LDAKYTTANGQII
+132 
-145 DLNGKIS
+145 
-152 DLDARLLAQ
+152 
-161 DGRLKSVESLLAADG
+161 
-176 KLTLAI
+176 
-182 NDAQAL
+182 
-188 AEKAYNLAEQT
+188 
-199 AATAEANKQAIKD
+199 
-212 AADNL
+212 
-217 KSIKESLEGQ
+217 
-227 INTLSDKVNDLS
+227 SDKVNDLS

-254 SLKSQLKDAQDGIS
+254 SLKSQLNDANEGIS
-268 ANGDKINENKQKI
+268 ANGDKIIKNKQKI
-281 DGIVNQLLE
+281 DEIVGQLTELQNQ
-290 LEGKI
+290 I
-295 AANKLAVETLE
+295 AKNKSAVETLE

-311 KVNELVAG
+311 EIDKIVNEQ
-319 PNGLKTSIDGLK
+319 NGLKTSIEGLK
-331 NANETVN
+331 SANETVN
-338 QRLEAIDGRLDG
+338 QRLESAEGRLDTIE
-350 VDGRLDGIDEL
+350 DL
-361 IQSLAKSSDVT
+361 IASLAKSSDVT

-385 IGKLNEEGKKE
+385 IGKLNEEGKDDT
-396 SVATLIAGIN
+396 VASLIAGIN
-406 SSITSIQGDIT
+406 TSITSIQGDIT

-445 IQDNTFDAVWGKVTA
+445 IQDNTFDAVWGRVTA
-460 ANVGNFAKDD
+460 ANVGSFAKDD
-470 TKRLVCFP
+470 TMRLVCFP
-478 EASNRK
+478 EKSNRK

-553 YHFRYKCSNTKP
+553 YHFRYKCGNTKP

-843 NGTKVALN
+843 NTTKVALN

-946 VNMNFN
+946 VNMNFD

-1074 NFLGSSSIDA
+1074 NFLGSSIDA

-1147 GHTTVTLQLFVTD
+1147 GHATVTLHLFVTD

>member
-12 GALLIAPA
+12 GALLVAPA

-34 NLQDQIT
+34 NLQGQIT

-111 VNGDITGINGKITD
+111 VNGDITGINGKI
-125 INGQIID
+125 
-132 LDAKYTTANGQII
+132 
-145 DLNGKIS
+145 S

-212 AADNL
+212 AAANL

-227 INTLSDKVNDLS
+227 INTLGEKVNDLS
-239 KKLADQNADITAQIN
+239 TKLAKQNADITAQIN
-254 SLKSQLKDAQDGIS
+254 SLKSQLDDANKGIS
-268 ANGDKINENKQKI
+268 ANGDKIKENKQKI
-281 DGIVNQLLE
+281 DEIVGQLTELQNQ
-290 LEGKI
+290 I
-295 AANKLAVETLE
+295 AKNKSAVETLE

-311 KVNELVAG
+311 EIDKIVNEQ
-319 PNGLKTSIDGLK
+319 NGLKTSIEGLK
-331 NANETVN
+331 SANETVN
-338 QRLEAIDGRLDG
+338 QRLESAEGRLDTIE
-350 VDGRLDGIDEL
+350 DL
-361 IQSLAKSSDVT
+361 IASLAKSSDVT

-385 IGKLNEEGKKE
+385 IGKLNEEGKDDT
-396 SVATLIAGIN
+396 VASLIAGIN
-406 SSITSIQGDIT
+406 TSITSIQGDIT

-478 EASNRK
+478 EKSNRK

-553 YHFRYKCSNTKP
+553 YHFRYKCGNTKP
-565 SAEPQV
+565 SAEPQA

-843 NGTKVALN
+843 NTTKVALN

-946 VNMNFN
+946 VNMNFD

-1074 NFLGSSSIDA
+1074 NFLGSSIDA

-1099 PLFSKAYLAD
+1099 PLFTKAYLAD

-1147 GHTTVTLQLFVTD
+1147 GHATVTLHLFVTD

>member
-77 KAKSEGTDAD
+77 KAKSEGSDAD

-111 VNGDITGINGKITD
+111 VNGDITGI
-125 INGQIID
+125 
-132 LDAKYTTANGQII
+132 
-145 DLNGKIS
+145 NGKIS

-254 SLKSQLKDAQDGIS
+254 SLKSQLNDANEGIS
-268 ANGDKINENKQKI
+268 ANGDKIKANKQKI
-281 DGIVNQLLE
+281 DEIVGQLTELQNQ
-290 LEGKI
+290 I
-295 AANKLAVETLE
+295 NANKSKVETLE
-306 SNFLT
+306 SNYLS

-319 PNGLKTSIDGLK
+319 QNGLKTSIEGLK
-331 NANETVN
+331 SANETIN
-338 QRLEAIDGRLDG
+338 QRLESAEGRLDTIE
-350 VDGRLDGIDEL
+350 DL
-361 IQSLAKSSDVT
+361 IASLAKSSDVT

-385 IGKLNEEGKKE
+385 IGKLNEEGKDDT
-396 SVATLIAGIN
+396 VASLIAGIN

-460 ANVGNFAKDD
+460 ANVESFAKDD

-478 EASNRK
+478 EKSNRK

-553 YHFRYKCSNTKP
+553 YHFRYKCGNTKP
-565 SAEPQV
+565 SAEPQA

-583 WTKKGEKKPS
+583 WTKKGEKKAS

-602 ITFRPTRATAVASD
+602 ITFRPTRATAVASN

-627 TFNQTSVV
+627 TFNQTSEQA
-635 NQPSW
+635 QPTW

-685 NSNGGYDANA
+685 NSNGAYDGNA
-695 VADINKQ
+695 VTDINKQ

-817 EDAGSVKSVTLTS
+817 ESAGSVKSVTLTS

-851 HQNEIKNLKFAYDPT
+851 HQNDIKNLKFAYDPT

-877 VVFYDANDNEVNT
+877 VVFYDAKDNEVNT
-890 VNVSYTMKTPTKW
+890 VNVSYTMKAPTGLNA
-903 KEKIVRGTN
+903 KIVRGTN
-912 LFNNNV
+912 LFNNDV
-918 AIFWAMSEL
+918 AIFWAMSESGV
-927 DSNGNIVAA
+927 DQSGNPIVTAA
-936 YGDFSSIIAN
+936 YGDFSSIIAH
-946 VNMNFN
+946 VNENLDGN
-952 NEGSKILFKNT
+952 NSKIWFKNT
-963 DVYSQQNNNLT
+963 DVYSQQNNNLA
-974 YQPTSGLTSYDK
+974 YQPTSGLTSYNK

-1011 RNLWQAVGGDG
+1011 NNLWQAAGGDG
-1022 DFAVKF
+1022 NFKVKF

-1043 IAYGASTNINNAS
+1043 IAYGASTNINNGS

-1074 NFLGSSSIDA
+1074 NFLGSGIDA
-1084 QIKDVKVKFMNEGDK
+1084 QIKDVKVYFKNEGDM

-1109 AAGNMVED
+1109 AHGNMVED

-1147 GHTTVTLQLFVTD
+1147 GQTTITLQLVVTD
-1160 VFGHCSEK
+1160 VFGHSSK
-1168 NQYNI
+1168 KDQYNI
-1173 TIKIDPNLIPSH
+1173 TIKIDPNLTPSH
-1185 IKHRR
+1185 INHRR

>member
-34 NLQDQIT
+34 NLQGQIT
-41 NNATTLDQLTKEKIQ
+41 NNATTLDQLTKEKIK

-111 VNGDITGINGKITD
+111 VNGDITGINGKI
-125 INGQIID
+125 
-132 LDAKYTTANGQII
+132 
-145 DLNGKIS
+145 S

-212 AADNL
+212 AAANL

-227 INTLSDKVNDLS
+227 INTLGEKVNELS
-239 KKLADQNADITAQIN
+239 TKLAKQNADITAQIN
-254 SLKSQLKDAQDGIS
+254 SLKSQLDDAKNGIS
-268 ANGDKINENKQKI
+268 ANGNKITENEQKI
-281 DGIVNQLLE
+281 SGIVNQLEE
-290 LEGKI
+290 LKNQI
-295 AANKLAVETLE
+295 AANKLAVERLE
-306 SNFLT
+306 SNYLS
-311 KVNELVAG
+311 KLGDIVNEQG
-319 PNGLKTSIDGLK
+319 GLKTSIEGLK
-331 NANETVN
+331 NANE
-338 QRLEAIDGRLDG
+338 AIEGRLNTAES
-350 VDGRLDGIDEL
+350 RLDTIEDL
-361 IQSLAKSSDVT
+361 IASLAKSSDVT

-385 IGKLNEEGKKE
+385 IGKLNEEGKDDT
-396 SVATLIAGIN
+396 VASLIAGIN
-406 SSITSIQGDIT
+406 TSITSIQGDIT

-445 IQDNTFDAVWGKVTA
+445 IQDNTFDAVWGRVTA

-478 EASNRK
+478 EKSNRK

-565 SAEPQV
+565 EAEPQA

-635 NQPSW
+635 NQPTW

-843 NGTKVALN
+843 NTTKVALN

-946 VNMNFN
+946 VNMNFD

-1063 KGFSNGQGTKM
+1063 KGFSNDQGTKM
-1074 NFLGSSSIDA
+1074 NFLGSSIDA

-1147 GHTTVTLQLFVTD
+1147 GHATVTLHLFVTD

>member
-12 GALLIAPA
+12 GALLVAPA

-34 NLQDQIT
+34 NLQGQIT
-41 NNATTLDQLTKEKIQ
+41 NNATTLDQLTKEKIK

-77 KAKSEGTDAD
+77 KAKSEGSDAD

-111 VNGDITGINGKITD
+111 VNGDITGI
-125 INGQIID
+125 
-132 LDAKYTTANGQII
+132 
-145 DLNGKIS
+145 NGKIS

-188 AEKAYNLAEQT
+188 AEKAYNLAEKT
-199 AATAEANKQAIKD
+199 AATADANKQAIKD

-254 SLKSQLKDAQDGIS
+254 SLKSQLNDANEGIS
-268 ANGDKINENKQKI
+268 ANGDKIIKNKQKI
-281 DGIVNQLLE
+281 DEIVGQLTELQNQ
-290 LEGKI
+290 I
-295 AANKLAVETLE
+295 AKNKSAVETLE

-311 KVNELVAG
+311 EIDKIVNEQ
-319 PNGLKTSIDGLK
+319 NGLKTSIEGLK
-331 NANETVN
+331 SANETVN
-338 QRLEAIDGRLDG
+338 QRLESAEGRLDTIE
-350 VDGRLDGIDEL
+350 DL
-361 IQSLAKSSDVT
+361 IASLAKSSDVT

-385 IGKLNEEGKKE
+385 IGKLNEEGKDDT
-396 SVATLIAGIN
+396 VASLIAGIN
-406 SSITSIQGDIT
+406 TSITSIQGDIT

-445 IQDNTFDAVWGKVTA
+445 IQDNTFDAVWGRVTA
-460 ANVGNFAKDD
+460 ANVGSFAKDD

-478 EASNRK
+478 EKSNRK

-515 KVDLRNSLDEKSTAY
+515 KVDLRNSLDEKSTTY

-553 YHFRYKCSNTKP
+553 YHFRYKCGNTKP

-602 ITFRPTRATAVASD
+602 ITFRPTRATAVVSD

-627 TFNQTSVV
+627 TFNQTSVG

-843 NGTKVALN
+843 NTTKVALD
-851 HQNEIKNLKFAYDPT
+851 HQNEIKNLKFAYNPT

-946 VNMNFN
+946 VNMNFD

-1063 KGFSNGQGTKM
+1063 KGFRNGQGTQM
-1074 NFLGSSSIDA
+1074 NFLGSSIDA

-1109 AAGNMVED
+1109 AAGNMIED

-1147 GHTTVTLQLFVTD
+1147 GHATVTLHLFVTD

>member
-12 GALLIAPA
+12 GALLVAPA

-34 NLQDQIT
+34 NLQGQIT

-111 VNGDITGINGKITD
+111 VNGDITGINGKI
-125 INGQIID
+125 
-132 LDAKYTTANGQII
+132 
-145 DLNGKIS
+145 S

-199 AATAEANKQAIKD
+199 SATAEANKQAIKD
-212 AADNL
+212 AAENL

-254 SLKSQLKDAQDGIS
+254 SLKSQLNDANEGIS
-268 ANGDKINENKQKI
+268 ANGDKINKNKQKI
-281 DGIVNQLLE
+281 DEIVGQLTE
-290 LEGKI
+290 LQKQI
-295 AANKLAVETLE
+295 NANKSKVETLE
-306 SNFLT
+306 SNYLS

-319 PNGLKTSIDGLK
+319 QNGLKTSIEGLK
-331 NANETVN
+331 SANETIN
-338 QRLEAIDGRLDG
+338 QRLESAEGRLDTIE
-350 VDGRLDGIDEL
+350 DL
-361 IQSLAKSSDVT
+361 IASLAKSSDVT

-385 IGKLNEEGKKE
+385 IGKLNEEGKDDT
-396 SVATLIAGIN
+396 VASLIAGIN
-406 SSITSIQGDIT
+406 TSITSIQGDIT

-478 EASNRK
+478 EKSNRK

-565 SAEPQV
+565 SAEPQA

-635 NQPSW
+635 PQPTW

-772 AEVTPEAKTEQ
+772 AVVTPEAKTEQ

-866 TIDLNKTYKFK
+866 AIDLNKTYKFR

-890 VNVSYTMKTPTKW
+890 VNVSYTMKAPTGW
-903 KEKIVRGTN
+903 NAKIVRGTN
-912 LFNNNV
+912 LFNNDV

-927 DSNGNIVAA
+927 GTSGNVVAA

-946 VNMNFN
+946 VNMNFD

-963 DVYSQQNNNLT
+963 DVYSQQNNNLA
-974 YQPTSGLTSYDK
+974 YQPASGLTSYDK

-1011 RNLWQAVGGDG
+1011 RNLWQAAGGDG
-1022 DFAVKF
+1022 NFKVKF

-1043 IAYGASTNINNAS
+1043 IAYGASTNINNGS

-1074 NFLGSSSIDA
+1074 NFLGSSIDA

>member
-12 GALLIAPA
+12 GALLVAPA

-34 NLQDQIT
+34 NLQGQIT
-41 NNATTLDQLTKEKIQ
+41 NNATTLDQLTKEKIK

-77 KAKSEGTDAD
+77 KAKSEGSDAD

-111 VNGDITGINGKITD
+111 VNGDITGI
-125 INGQIID
+125 
-132 LDAKYTTANGQII
+132 
-145 DLNGKIS
+145 NGKIS

-188 AEKAYNLAEQT
+188 AEKAYNLAEKT
-199 AATAEANKQAIKD
+199 AATADANKQAIKD

-254 SLKSQLKDAQDGIS
+254 SLKSQLNDANEGIS
-268 ANGDKINENKQKI
+268 ANGDKIIKNKQKI
-281 DGIVNQLLE
+281 DEIVGQLTELQNQ
-290 LEGKI
+290 I
-295 AANKLAVETLE
+295 AKNKSAVETLE

-311 KVNELVAG
+311 EIDKIVNEQ
-319 PNGLKTSIDGLK
+319 NGLKTSIEGLK
-331 NANETVN
+331 SANETVN
-338 QRLEAIDGRLDG
+338 QRLESAEGRLDTIE
-350 VDGRLDGIDEL
+350 DL
-361 IQSLAKSSDVT
+361 IASLAKSSDVT

-385 IGKLNEEGKKE
+385 IGKLNEEGKDDT
-396 SVATLIAGIN
+396 VASLIAGIN
-406 SSITSIQGDIT
+406 TSITSIQGDIT

-445 IQDNTFDAVWGKVTA
+445 IQDNTFDAVWGRVTA
-460 ANVGNFAKDD
+460 ANVGSFAKDD

-478 EASNRK
+478 EKSNRK

-553 YHFRYKCSNTKP
+553 YHFRYKCGNTKP
-565 SAEPQV
+565 EAEPQV
-571 SNVAY
+571 SKVAY

-843 NGTKVALN
+843 NTTKVALN

-946 VNMNFN
+946 VNMNFD

-1074 NFLGSSSIDA
+1074 NFLGSSIDA

-1147 GHTTVTLQLFVTD
+1147 GHATVTLHLFVTD

>member
-12 GALLIAPA
+12 GALLVAPA

-34 NLQDQIT
+34 NLQGQIT

-111 VNGDITGINGKITD
+111 VNGDITGING
-125 INGQIID
+125 N
-132 LDAKYTTANGQII
+132 
-145 DLNGKIS
+145 IS
-152 DLDARLLAQ
+152 SLDARLLAQ

-212 AADNL
+212 AAENL

-254 SLKSQLKDAQDGIS
+254 SLKSQLSDAKDGIS
-268 ANGDKINENKQKI
+268 ANGDKINKNKQKI
-281 DGIVNQLLE
+281 DEIVGQLTELQNQVA
-290 LEGKI
+290 K
-295 AANKLAVETLE
+295 NKLAVETLE
-306 SNFLT
+306 SNYLS

-319 PNGLKTSIDGLK
+319 QNGLKTSIEGLK
-331 NANETVN
+331 SANETIN
-338 QRLEAIDGRLDG
+338 QRLESAEGRLDTIE
-350 VDGRLDGIDEL
+350 DL
-361 IQSLAKSSDVT
+361 IASLAKSSDVT

-385 IGKLNEEGKKE
+385 IGKLNEEGKDDT
-396 SVATLIAGIN
+396 VASLIAGIN

-478 EASNRK
+478 EKSNRK

-553 YHFRYKCSNTKP
+553 YHFRYKCGNTKP
-565 SAEPQV
+565 SAEPQA

-635 NQPSW
+635 PQPTW

-772 AEVTPEAKTEQ
+772 AVVTPEAKTEQ

-866 TIDLNKTYKFK
+866 AIDLNKTYKFR
-877 VVFYDANDNEVNT
+877 VVFYNANDNEVNT
-890 VNVSYTMKTPTKW
+890 VNVSYTMKAPTGW
-903 KEKIVRGTN
+903 NAKIVRGTN
-912 LFNNNV
+912 LFNNDV

-927 DSNGNIVAA
+927 GTSGNVVAA

-946 VNMNFN
+946 VNMNFD

-974 YQPTSGLTSYDK
+974 YQPASGLTSYDK

-1011 RNLWQAVGGDG
+1011 RNLWQAAGGDG
-1022 DFAVKF
+1022 NFKVKF

-1043 IAYGASTNINNAS
+1043 IAYGASTNINNGS

-1074 NFLGSSSIDA
+1074 NFLGSSIDA

>member
-12 GALLIAPA
+12 GALLVAPA

-34 NLQDQIT
+34 NLQGQIT
-41 NNATTLDQLTKEKIQ
+41 NNATTLDQLTKEKIK

-77 KAKSEGTDAD
+77 KAKSEGSDAD

-111 VNGDITGINGKITD
+111 VNGDITGI
-125 INGQIID
+125 
-132 LDAKYTTANGQII
+132 
-145 DLNGKIS
+145 NGKIS

-254 SLKSQLKDAQDGIS
+254 SLKSQLNDANEGIS
-268 ANGDKINENKQKI
+268 ANGDKIKANKQKI
-281 DGIVNQLLE
+281 DEIVGQLTELQNQ
-290 LEGKI
+290 I
-295 AANKLAVETLE
+295 NANKSKVETLE
-306 SNFLT
+306 SNYLS

-319 PNGLKTSIDGLK
+319 QNGLKTSIEGLK
-331 NANETVN
+331 SANETIN
-338 QRLEAIDGRLDG
+338 QRLESAEGRLDT
-350 VDGRLDGIDEL
+350 IDDL
-361 IQSLAKSSDVT
+361 IASLAKSSDVT
-372 SSIDQLRQEIEAK
+372 SSIDRLREEIEAK
-385 IGKLNEEGKKE
+385 IGKLNEEGKDDT
-396 SVATLIAGIN
+396 VASLIAGIN
-406 SSITSIQGDIT
+406 SSITSIQDDIT

-460 ANVGNFAKDD
+460 ANVENFAKDD

-478 EASNRK
+478 EKSNRK

-553 YHFRYKCSNTKP
+553 YHFRYKCGNTKP
-565 SAEPQV
+565 EAEPQV

-602 ITFRPTRATAVASD
+602 ITFRPTRATAVASN

-627 TFNQTSVV
+627 TFNQTSEVP
-635 NQPSW
+635 QPTW

-661 FLVKLLLNTDHKVYA
+661 FLVKLMLNTDHKVYA

-685 NSNGGYDANA
+685 NSNGAYDGNA

-851 HQNEIKNLKFAYDPT
+851 HQNEIKNLKFVYDPT

-890 VNVSYTMKTPTKW
+890 VNVSYTMKAPTGLNA
-903 KEKIVRGTN
+903 KIVRGTN
-912 LFNNNV
+912 LFNNDV

-927 DSNGNIVAA
+927 GTSGNVVAA
-936 YGDFSSIIAN
+936 YGDFSSIIAH
-946 VNMNFN
+946 VNENLDGN
-952 NEGSKILFKNT
+952 NSKIWFKNT
-963 DVYSQQNNNLT
+963 DVYSQQNNNLA
-974 YQPTSGLTSYDK
+974 YKPESGLTSYNK

-1011 RNLWQAVGGDG
+1011 NNLWQAAGGDG
-1022 DFAVKF
+1022 NFKVKF

-1043 IAYGASTNINNAS
+1043 IAYGASTNINNGS

-1074 NFLGSSSIDA
+1074 NFLGSSIDA
-1084 QIKDVKVKFMNEGDK
+1084 QIKDVKVYFKNEGDM

-1117 MLTNTVTTPNNA
+1117 MLTNTKTTPNNA

-1147 GHTTVTLQLFVTD
+1147 GQTTITLQLVVTD
-1160 VFGHCSEK
+1160 VFGHSSK
-1168 NQYNI
+1168 KDQYNI
-1173 TIKIDPNLIPSH
+1173 TIKIDPNLTPSH
-1185 IKHRR
+1185 INHRR

>member
-34 NLQDQIT
+34 NLQGQIT

-111 VNGDITGINGKITD
+111 VNGDITGING
-125 INGQIID
+125 N
-132 LDAKYTTANGQII
+132 
-145 DLNGKIS
+145 IS
-152 DLDARLLAQ
+152 SLDARLLAQ

-212 AADNL
+212 AAENL

-254 SLKSQLKDAQDGIS
+254 SLKSQLSDAKDGIS
-268 ANGDKINENKQKI
+268 ANGDKINKNKQKI
-281 DGIVNQLLE
+281 DEIVGQLTELQNQ
-290 LEGKI
+290 I
-295 AANKLAVETLE
+295 NANKSKVETLE
-306 SNFLT
+306 SNYLS

-319 PNGLKTSIDGLK
+319 QNGLKTSIEDLK
-331 NANETVN
+331 SANETIN
-338 QRLEAIDGRLDG
+338 QRLESAEGRLDTIE
-350 VDGRLDGIDEL
+350 DL
-361 IQSLAKSSDVT
+361 IASLAKSSDVT
-372 SSIDQLRQEIEAK
+372 SSIDQLREEIEAK
-385 IGKLNEEGKKE
+385 IGKLNEEGKDDT
-396 SVATLIAGIN
+396 VASLIAGIN

-478 EASNRK
+478 EKSNRK

-553 YHFRYKCSNTKP
+553 YHFRYKCGNTKP
-565 SAEPQV
+565 EAEPQA

-635 NQPSW
+635 PQPTW

-685 NSNGGYDANA
+685 NSNGAYDGNA

-843 NGTKVALN
+843 NGTKVALS
-851 HQNEIKNLKFAYDPT
+851 HQNEIKNLKFVYDPT

-890 VNVSYTMKTPTKW
+890 VNVSYTMKAPTGLNA
-903 KEKIVRGTN
+903 KIVRGTN
-912 LFNNNV
+912 LFNNDV

-927 DSNGNIVAA
+927 GTSGNVVAA
-936 YGDFSSIIAN
+936 YGDFSSIIAH
-946 VNMNFN
+946 VNENLDGN
-952 NEGSKILFKNT
+952 NSKIWFKNT
-963 DVYSQQNNNLT
+963 DVYSQQNNNLA
-974 YQPTSGLTSYDK
+974 YRPESGLTSYNK

-1011 RNLWQAVGGDG
+1011 NNLWQAAGGDG
-1022 DFAVKF
+1022 NFKVKF

-1043 IAYGASTNINNAS
+1043 IAYGASTNINNGS

-1074 NFLGSSSIDA
+1074 NFLGSGIDA
-1084 QIKDVKVKFMNEGDK
+1084 QIKDVKVYFKNEGDM

-1109 AAGNMVED
+1109 AHGNMVED

-1147 GHTTVTLQLFVTD
+1147 GQTTITLQLVVTD
-1160 VFGHCSEK
+1160 VFGHSSK
-1168 NQYNI
+1168 KDQYNI
-1173 TIKIDPNLIPSH
+1173 TIKIDPNLTPSH
-1185 IKHRR
+1185 INHRR

>member
-34 NLQDQIT
+34 NLQGQIT

-111 VNGDITGINGKITD
+111 VNGDITGING
-125 INGQIID
+125 N
-132 LDAKYTTANGQII
+132 
-145 DLNGKIS
+145 IS
-152 DLDARLLAQ
+152 SLDARLLAQ

-199 AATAEANKQAIKD
+199 SATAEANKQAIKD

-254 SLKSQLKDAQDGIS
+254 SLKSQLNDANEGIS
-268 ANGDKINENKQKI
+268 ANGDKINKNKQKI
-281 DGIVNQLLE
+281 DEIVGQLTELQNQVA
-290 LEGKI
+290 K
-295 AANKLAVETLE
+295 NKLAVETLE
-306 SNFLT
+306 SNYLS

-319 PNGLKTSIDGLK
+319 QNGLKTSIEGLK
-331 NANETVN
+331 SANETIN
-338 QRLEAIDGRLDG
+338 QRLESAEGRLDTIE
-350 VDGRLDGIDEL
+350 DL
-361 IQSLAKSSDVT
+361 IASLAKSSDVT

-385 IGKLNEEGKKE
+385 IGKLNEEGKDDT
-396 SVATLIAGIN
+396 VASLIASIN
-406 SSITSIQGDIT
+406 TSITSIQGDIT

-478 EASNRK
+478 EKSNRK

-565 SAEPQV
+565 DAEPQA

-635 NQPSW
+635 NQPTW

-772 AEVTPEAKTEQ
+772 AVVTPEAKTEQ

-866 TIDLNKTYKFK
+866 AIDLNKTYKFR

-890 VNVSYTMKTPTKW
+890 VNVSYTMKAPTGW
-903 KEKIVRGTN
+903 NAKIVRGTN
-912 LFNNNV
+912 LFKNDV

-927 DSNGNIVAA
+927 GTSGNVVAA

-974 YQPTSGLTSYDK
+974 YQPASGLTSYDK

-1011 RNLWQAVGGDG
+1011 RNLWQAAGGDG
-1022 DFAVKF
+1022 NFKVKF

-1043 IAYGASTNINNAS
+1043 IAYGASTNINNGS

-1074 NFLGSSSIDA
+1074 NFLGSSIDA

-1099 PLFSKAYLAD
+1099 PLFTKAYLAD

-1147 GHTTVTLQLFVTD
+1147 GGHTTVVTLQLFVTD

-1173 TIKIDPNLIPSH
+1173 TIKIDANLIPSH

>member
-34 NLQDQIT
+34 NLQGQIT

-111 VNGDITGINGKITD
+111 VNGDITGI
-125 INGQIID
+125 
-132 LDAKYTTANGQII
+132 
-145 DLNGKIS
+145 NGKIS

-239 KKLADQNADITAQIN
+239 KELAKQNADITAQIN
-254 SLKSQLKDAQDGIS
+254 SLKSQLNDANEGIS
-268 ANGDKINENKQKI
+268 ANGDKIKENKQKI
-281 DGIVNQLLE
+281 DEIVGQLTELQNQ
-290 LEGKI
+290 I
-295 AANKLAVETLE
+295 AKNKSAVETLE

-311 KVNELVAG
+311 EIDKIVNEQ
-319 PNGLKTSIDGLK
+319 NGLKTSIEGLK
-331 NANETVN
+331 SANETVN
-338 QRLEAIDGRLDG
+338 QRLESAEGRLDTIE
-350 VDGRLDGIDEL
+350 DL
-361 IQSLAKSSDVT
+361 IASLAKSSDVT

-385 IGKLNEEGKKE
+385 IGKLNEEGKDDT
-396 SVATLIAGIN
+396 VASLIAGIN
-406 SSITSIQGDIT
+406 TSITSIQGDIT

-445 IQDNTFDAVWGKVTA
+445 IQDNTFDAVWGRVTA

-478 EASNRK
+478 EKSNRK

-553 YHFRYKCSNTKP
+553 YHFRYKCGNTKP
-565 SAEPQV
+565 EAEPQG
-571 SNVAY
+571 SKVAY

-635 NQPSW
+635 PQPTW

-685 NSNGGYDANA
+685 NSNGAYDANA

-851 HQNEIKNLKFAYDPT
+851 HQNEIKNLKFVYDPT

-890 VNVSYTMKTPTKW
+890 VNVSYTMKAPTGLNA
-903 KEKIVRGTN
+903 KIVRGTN
-912 LFNNNV
+912 LFNNDV

-927 DSNGNIVAA
+927 GTSGNVVAA
-936 YGDFSSIIAN
+936 YGDFSSIIAH
-946 VNMNFN
+946 VNENLDGN
-952 NEGSKILFKNT
+952 NSKIWFKNT
-963 DVYSQQNNNLT
+963 DVYSQQNNNLA
-974 YQPTSGLTSYDK
+974 YQPTSGLTSYNK

-1011 RNLWQAVGGDG
+1011 NNLWQAAGGDG
-1022 DFAVKF
+1022 NFKVKF

-1043 IAYGASTNINNAS
+1043 IAYGASTNINNGS

-1074 NFLGSSSIDA
+1074 NFLGSGIDA
-1084 QIKDVKVKFMNEGDK
+1084 QIKDVKVYFKNEGDM

-1109 AAGNMVED
+1109 AHGNMVED

-1129 AKADHIVLETKDK
+1129 AEADHIVLETKDK

-1147 GHTTVTLQLFVTD
+1147 GQTTITLQLVVTD
-1160 VFGHCSEK
+1160 VFGHSSK
-1168 NQYNI
+1168 KDQYNI
-1173 TIKIDPNLIPSH
+1173 TIKIDPNLTPSH
-1185 IKHRR
+1185 INHRR

>member
-34 NLQDQIT
+34 NLQGQIT

-111 VNGDITGINGKITD
+111 VNGDITGING
-125 INGQIID
+125 N
-132 LDAKYTTANGQII
+132 
-145 DLNGKIS
+145 IS
-152 DLDARLLAQ
+152 SLDARLLAQ

-254 SLKSQLKDAQDGIS
+254 SLKSQLNDANEGIS
-268 ANGDKINENKQKI
+268 ANGDKIKANKQKI
-281 DGIVNQLLE
+281 DEIVGQLTELQNQ
-290 LEGKI
+290 I
-295 AANKLAVETLE
+295 NANKSKVETLE
-306 SNFLT
+306 SNYLS

-319 PNGLKTSIDGLK
+319 QNGLKTSIEGLK
-331 NANETVN
+331 SANETIN
-338 QRLEAIDGRLDG
+338 QRLESAEGRLDT
-350 VDGRLDGIDEL
+350 IDEL
-361 IQSLAKSSDVT
+361 IASLAKSSDVT

-385 IGKLNEEGKKE
+385 IGKLNEEGKDDT
-396 SVATLIAGIN
+396 VASLIAGIN
-406 SSITSIQGDIT
+406 TSITSIQGDIT

-460 ANVGNFAKDD
+460 ANVAGFAKDD

-553 YHFRYKCSNTKP
+553 YHFRYKCGNTKP
-565 SAEPQV
+565 SAEPQA

-583 WTKKGEKKPS
+583 WTKKGEKKAS

-661 FLVKLLLNTDHKVYA
+661 FLVKLLLNADHKVYA

-685 NSNGGYDANA
+685 NSNGAYDANA

-772 AEVTPEAKTEQ
+772 AEVTPEAKTDQ

-817 EDAGSVKSVTLTS
+817 ENAGSVKSVTLTS
-830 ADKQTNYVSCNYN
+830 ADKQTDYVSCNYN

-851 HQNEIKNLKFAYDPT
+851 HQNDIKNLKFVYDPT

-890 VNVSYTMKTPTKW
+890 VNVSYTMKAPTGLNA
-903 KEKIVRGTN
+903 KIVRGTN
-912 LFNNNV
+912 LFNNDV
-918 AIFWAMSEL
+918 AIFWAMSEHGT
-927 DSNGNIVAA
+927 SGNVVAA
-936 YGDFSSIIAN
+936 YGDFSSIIAH
-946 VNMNFN
+946 VNENLDGN
-952 NEGSKILFKNT
+952 NSKIWFKNT
-963 DVYSQQNNNLT
+963 DVYSQQNNNLA
-974 YQPTSGLTSYDK
+974 YKPESGLTSYNK

-1011 RNLWQAVGGDG
+1011 NNLWQAAGGDG
-1022 DFAVKF
+1022 NFKVKF

-1043 IAYGASTNINNAS
+1043 IAYGASTNINNGS

-1074 NFLGSSSIDA
+1074 NFLGSGIDA
-1084 QIKDVKVKFMNEGDK
+1084 QIKDVKVYFKNEGDM

-1109 AAGNMVED
+1109 AHGNMVED

-1147 GHTTVTLQLFVTD
+1147 GQTTITLQLVVTD
-1160 VFGHCSEK
+1160 VFGHSSK
-1168 NQYNI
+1168 KDQYNI
-1173 TIKIDPNLIPSH
+1173 TIKIDPNLTPSH
-1185 IKHRR
+1185 INHRR

>member
-34 NLQDQIT
+34 NLQGQIT

-111 VNGDITGINGKITD
+111 VNGDITGI
-125 INGQIID
+125 
-132 LDAKYTTANGQII
+132 
-145 DLNGKIS
+145 NGKIS

-254 SLKSQLKDAQDGIS
+254 SLKSQLNDANEGIS
-268 ANGDKINENKQKI
+268 ANGDKIKANKQKI
-281 DGIVNQLLE
+281 DEIVGQLTELQNQVA
-290 LEGKI
+290 K
-295 AANKLAVETLE
+295 NKLAVETLE
-306 SNFLT
+306 SNYLS

-319 PNGLKTSIDGLK
+319 QNGLKTSIEGLK
-331 NANETVN
+331 SANETIN
-338 QRLEAIDGRLDG
+338 QRLESAEGRLDTIE
-350 VDGRLDGIDEL
+350 DL
-361 IQSLAKSSDVT
+361 IASLAKSSDVT

-385 IGKLNEEGKKE
+385 IGKLNEEGKDDT
-396 SVATLIAGIN
+396 VASLIAGIN
-406 SSITSIQGDIT
+406 TSITSIQGDIT

-460 ANVGNFAKDD
+460 ANVAGFAKDD

-553 YHFRYKCSNTKP
+553 YHFRYKCGNTKP
-565 SAEPQV
+565 SAEPQA

-583 WTKKGEKKPS
+583 WTKKGEKKAS

-602 ITFRPTRATAVASD
+602 ITFRPTRATAVASN

-627 TFNQTSVV
+627 TFNQTSEQA
-635 NQPSW
+635 QPTW

-685 NSNGGYDANA
+685 NSNGAYDANA

-772 AEVTPEAKTEQ
+772 AEVTPEAKTAQ

-817 EDAGSVKSVTLTS
+817 ENAGSVKSVTLTS
-830 ADKQTNYVSCNYN
+830 ADKQTDYVSCNYN

-851 HQNEIKNLKFAYDPT
+851 HQNDIKNLKFVYDPT

-890 VNVSYTMKTPTKW
+890 VNVSYTMKAPTGLNA
-903 KEKIVRGTN
+903 KIVRGTN
-912 LFNNNV
+912 LFNNDV
-918 AIFWAMSEL
+918 AIFWAMSEHGT
-927 DSNGNIVAA
+927 SGNVVAA
-936 YGDFSSIIAN
+936 YGDFSSIIAH
-946 VNMNFN
+946 VNENLDGN
-952 NEGSKILFKNT
+952 NSKIWFKNT
-963 DVYSQQNNNLT
+963 DVYSQQNNNLA
-974 YQPTSGLTSYDK
+974 YKPESGLTSYNK

-1011 RNLWQAVGGDG
+1011 NNLWQAAGGDG
-1022 DFAVKF
+1022 NFKVKF

-1043 IAYGASTNINNAS
+1043 IAYGASTNINNGS

-1074 NFLGSSSIDA
+1074 NFLGSSIDA
-1084 QIKDVKVKFMNEGDK
+1084 QIKDVKVYFKNEGDM

-1109 AAGNMVED
+1109 AHGNMVED

-1147 GHTTVTLQLFVTD
+1147 GQTTITLQLVVTD
-1160 VFGHCSEK
+1160 VFGHSSK
-1168 NQYNI
+1168 KDQYNI
-1173 TIKIDPNLIPSH
+1173 TIKIDPNLTPSH
-1185 IKHRR
+1185 INHRR

>member
-111 VNGDITGINGKITD
+111 VNGDITGINGKI
-125 INGQIID
+125 
-132 LDAKYTTANGQII
+132 
-145 DLNGKIS
+145 S

-254 SLKSQLKDAQDGIS
+254 SLKSQLNDANEGIS
-268 ANGDKINENKQKI
+268 ANGDKIKANKQKI
-281 DGIVNQLLE
+281 DEIVGQLTELQNQ
-290 LEGKI
+290 I
-295 AANKLAVETLE
+295 NANKSKVETLE
-306 SNFLT
+306 SNYLS

-319 PNGLKTSIDGLK
+319 QNGLKTSIEGLK
-331 NANETVN
+331 SANETIN
-338 QRLEAIDGRLDG
+338 QRLESAEGRLDT
-350 VDGRLDGIDEL
+350 IDDL
-361 IQSLAKSSDVT
+361 IASLAKSSDVT
-372 SSIDQLRQEIEAK
+372 SSIDRLREEIEAK
-385 IGKLNEEGKKE
+385 IGKLNEEGKDDT
-396 SVATLIAGIN
+396 VASLIAGIN

-445 IQDNTFDAVWGKVTA
+445 IQDNTFDAVWGRVTA
-460 ANVGNFAKDD
+460 ANVAGFAKDD

-553 YHFRYKCSNTKP
+553 YHFRYKCGNTKP
-565 SAEPQV
+565 EAEPQV

-602 ITFRPTRATAVASD
+602 ITFRPTRATAVASN

-627 TFNQTSVV
+627 TFNQTSEVS
-635 NQPSW
+635 QPTW

-661 FLVKLLLNTDHKVYA
+661 FLVKLMLNTDHKVYA

-685 NSNGGYDANA
+685 NSNGAYDGNA

-772 AEVTPEAKTEQ
+772 AEVTPKASSVQ

-830 ADKQTNYVSCNYN
+830 ADKQTDYVSCNYN
-843 NGTKVALN
+843 NATKVALN
-851 HQNEIKNLKFAYDPT
+851 HQNDIKNLKFAYDPT
-866 TIDLNKTYKFK
+866 AIDLNKTYKFK

-890 VNVSYTMKTPTKW
+890 VNVSYTMKAPTDFNA
-903 KEKIVRGTN
+903 KIVRGTN
-912 LFNNNV
+912 LFNNDV
-918 AIFWAMSEL
+918 AIFWAMSEPGV
-927 DSNGNIVAA
+927 DNNGNPIVTAA

-946 VNMNFN
+946 VNMDLDGS
-952 NEGSKILFKNT
+952 GSKIFFKNT
-963 DVYSQQNNNLT
+963 DVYSQQNNNLAYKPLSNT
-974 YQPTSGLTSYDK
+974 TSSYNK

-1011 RNLWQAVGGDG
+1011 RNLWQAAGGDG
-1022 DFAVKF
+1022 DFKVKF

-1043 IAYGASTNINNAS
+1043 IAYGASTNINNGS
-1056 INAYDPS
+1056 ITAFDPS

-1074 NFLGSSSIDA
+1074 NFLGSSIDA
-1084 QIKDVKVKFMNEGDK
+1084 QIKDVKVEFMKESDK

-1109 AAGNMVED
+1109 INGNMVED
-1117 MLTNTVTTPNNA
+1117 MLTKAVTTPNNA

-1142 ASVQL
+1142 AYVQDQ
-1147 GHTTVTLQLFVTD
+1147 TSIELQLVVTD
-1160 VFGHCSEK
+1160 VFGHTSK
-1168 NQYNI
+1168 KGQYKI
-1173 TIKIDPNLIPSH
+1173 TIKIIHNVTPNNIN
-1185 IKHRR
+1185 HRR

>member
-12 GALLIAPA
+12 GALLVAPA

-34 NLQDQIT
+34 NLQGQIT

-111 VNGDITGINGKITD
+111 VNGDITGI
-125 INGQIID
+125 
-132 LDAKYTTANGQII
+132 
-145 DLNGKIS
+145 NGKIS

-254 SLKSQLKDAQDGIS
+254 SLKSQLNDANEGIS
-268 ANGDKINENKQKI
+268 ANGDKIKANKQKI
-281 DGIVNQLLE
+281 DEIVGQLTELQNQ
-290 LEGKI
+290 I
-295 AANKLAVETLE
+295 NANKSKVETLE
-306 SNFLT
+306 SNYLS

-319 PNGLKTSIDGLK
+319 QNGLKTSIEGLK
-331 NANETVN
+331 SANETIN
-338 QRLEAIDGRLDG
+338 QRLESAEGRLDT
-350 VDGRLDGIDEL
+350 IDDL
-361 IQSLAKSSDVT
+361 IASLAKSSDVT
-372 SSIDQLRQEIEAK
+372 SSIDRLREEIEAK
-385 IGKLNEEGKKE
+385 IGKLNEEGKDDT
-396 SVATLIAGIN
+396 VASLIAGIN

-445 IQDNTFDAVWGKVTA
+445 IQDNTFDAVWGRVTA
-460 ANVGNFAKDD
+460 ANVAGFAKDD

-553 YHFRYKCSNTKP
+553 YHFRYKCGNTKP
-565 SAEPQV
+565 EAEPQV

-843 NGTKVALN
+843 NTTKVALN

-866 TIDLNKTYKFK
+866 AIDLNKTYKFK

-946 VNMNFN
+946 VNMNFD

-1074 NFLGSSSIDA
+1074 NFLGNSIDA

-1147 GHTTVTLQLFVTD
+1147 GHATVTLQLFVTD

-1185 IKHRR
+1185 INHRR

>member
-12 GALLIAPA
+12 GALLVAPA

-34 NLQDQIT
+34 NLQGQIT
-41 NNATTLDQLTKEKIQ
+41 NNATTLDQLTKEKIK

-77 KAKSEGTDAD
+77 KAKSEGSDAD

-111 VNGDITGINGKITD
+111 VNGDITGI
-125 INGQIID
+125 
-132 LDAKYTTANGQII
+132 
-145 DLNGKIS
+145 NGKIS

-239 KKLADQNADITAQIN
+239 KELAKQNADITAQIN
-254 SLKSQLKDAQDGIS
+254 SLKSQLNDANEGIS
-268 ANGDKINENKQKI
+268 ANGDKIKANKQKI
-281 DGIVNQLLE
+281 DEIVGQLTELQNQ
-290 LEGKI
+290 I
-295 AANKLAVETLE
+295 AKNKSAVETLE

-311 KVNELVAG
+311 EIDKIVNEQ
-319 PNGLKTSIDGLK
+319 NGLKTSIEGLK
-331 NANETVN
+331 SANETIN
-338 QRLEAIDGRLDG
+338 QRLESAEGRLDT
-350 VDGRLDGIDEL
+350 IDDL
-361 IQSLAKSSDVT
+361 IASLAKSSDVT
-372 SSIDQLRQEIEAK
+372 SSIDRLREEIEAK
-385 IGKLNEEGKKE
+385 IGKLNEEGKDDT
-396 SVATLIAGIN
+396 VASLIAGIN
-406 SSITSIQGDIT
+406 SSITSIQDDIT

-460 ANVGNFAKDD
+460 ANVENFAKDD

-478 EASNRK
+478 EKSNRK

-553 YHFRYKCSNTKP
+553 YHFRYKCGNTKP
-565 SAEPQV
+565 EAEPQV

-602 ITFRPTRATAVASD
+602 ITFRPTRATAVASN

-627 TFNQTSVV
+627 TFNQTSEVS
-635 NQPSW
+635 QPTW

-661 FLVKLLLNTDHKVYA
+661 FLVKLMLNTDHKVYA

-685 NSNGGYDANA
+685 NSNGAYDGNA

-851 HQNEIKNLKFAYDPT
+851 HQNEIKNLKFVYDPT

-890 VNVSYTMKTPTKW
+890 VNVSYTMKAPTGLNA
-903 KEKIVRGTN
+903 KIVRGTN
-912 LFNNNV
+912 LFNNDV

-927 DSNGNIVAA
+927 GTSGNVVAA
-936 YGDFSSIIAN
+936 YGDFSSIIAH
-946 VNMNFN
+946 VNENLDGN
-952 NEGSKILFKNT
+952 NSKIWFKNT
-963 DVYSQQNNNLT
+963 DVYSQQNNNLA
-974 YQPTSGLTSYDK
+974 YKPESGLTSYNK

-1011 RNLWQAVGGDG
+1011 NNLWQAAGGDG
-1022 DFAVKF
+1022 NFKVKF

-1043 IAYGASTNINNAS
+1043 IAYGASTNINNGS

-1074 NFLGSSSIDA
+1074 NFLGSSIDA
-1084 QIKDVKVKFMNEGDK
+1084 QIKDVKVYFKNEGDM
-1099 PLFSKAYLAD
+1099 PLFTKAYLAD

-1117 MLTNTVTTPNNA
+1117 MLTNTKTTPNNA

-1147 GHTTVTLQLFVTD
+1147 GQTTITLQLVVTD
-1160 VFGHCSEK
+1160 VFGHSSK
-1168 NQYNI
+1168 KDQYNI
-1173 TIKIDPNLIPSH
+1173 TIKIDPNLTPSH
-1185 IKHRR
+1185 INHRR

>member
-12 GALLIAPA
+12 GALLVAPA

-34 NLQDQIT
+34 NLQGQIT

-111 VNGDITGINGKITD
+111 VNGDITGINGKI
-125 INGQIID
+125 
-132 LDAKYTTANGQII
+132 
-145 DLNGKIS
+145 S

-212 AADNL
+212 AAENL

-254 SLKSQLKDAQDGIS
+254 SLKSQLSDAKDGIS
-268 ANGDKINENKQKI
+268 ANGDKINKNKQKI
-281 DGIVNQLLE
+281 DEIVGQLTELQNQVA
-290 LEGKI
+290 K
-295 AANKLAVETLE
+295 NKLAVETLE
-306 SNFLT
+306 SNYLS

-319 PNGLKTSIDGLK
+319 QNGLKTSIEGLK
-331 NANETVN
+331 SANETIN
-338 QRLEAIDGRLDG
+338 QRLESAEGRLDTIE
-350 VDGRLDGIDEL
+350 DL
-361 IQSLAKSSDVT
+361 IASLAKSSDVT

-385 IGKLNEEGKKE
+385 IGKLNEEGKDDT
-396 SVATLIAGIN
+396 VASLIAGIN

-460 ANVGNFAKDD
+460 ANVESFAKDD

-478 EASNRK
+478 EKSNRK

-553 YHFRYKCSNTKP
+553 YHFRYKCGNTKP
-565 SAEPQV
+565 SAEPQA

-583 WTKKGEKKPS
+583 WTKKGEKKAS

-602 ITFRPTRATAVASD
+602 ITFRPTRATAVASN

-627 TFNQTSVV
+627 TFNQTSEQA
-635 NQPSW
+635 QPTW

-772 AEVTPEAKTEQ
+772 AEVTPKAKTEQ

-843 NGTKVALN
+843 NTTKVALN

-890 VNVSYTMKTPTKW
+890 VNVSYTMKAPTGWNKM
-903 KEKIVRGTN
+903 IVRGTN

-974 YQPTSGLTSYDK
+974 YQPASGLTSYDK

-1011 RNLWQAVGGDG
+1011 RNLWQAAGGDG
-1022 DFAVKF
+1022 NFKVKF
-1028 ASRVLNAKGFNASAT
+1028 ASRVLNAKDFNASAT
-1043 IAYGASTNINNAS
+1043 IAYGASTNINNGS

-1074 NFLGSSSIDA
+1074 NFLGSSIDA
-1084 QIKDVKVKFMNEGDK
+1084 QIKDVKVRFKNEGDK
-1099 PLFSKAYLAD
+1099 PLFTKAYLAD
-1109 AAGNMVED
+1109 AHGNMVED

-1147 GHTTVTLQLFVTD
+1147 GNATVTLQLFVTD

-1168 NQYNI
+1168 DKYNI
-1173 TIKIDPNLIPSH
+1173 TIKIDHNLTPSH
-1185 IKHRR
+1185 INHRR